1 MNYQKFMELVPKE
14 TKDFVF
20 TVLKNYSKYE
30 DLYLKNI
37 LVCGCRK
44 NIYFYIEE
52 SKLAVLMIKIFNTT
66 PYSSHSKD
74 ILKNDVYFE
83 KTNYYSSLI
92 EEHKLANIKLSSYN
106 PNTNYEEL
114 FNNLN
119 SYFCFLNN
127 EIDYI
132 TLSPLKIY
140 KRVVMQCYKIDNIEY
155 CFIPQVS
162 AATILP
168 YDNNINNM
176 EMNYISEIRNDLY
189 EKASIDVIKV
199 VENASI
205 IFQKAKDNFSDYND
219 LSSIAILMSILLTS
233 SCKEIQ
239 NKLSTYEFNYEY
251 SIVKKE
257 KSSTYIENEK
267 VDYTLVKYYF
277 EKYLKYKNVNELFLA
292 LFNRNVTNS
301 VEVEKIFLNAGL
313 TKEKAKSILL
323 TPSKEEIITQFYDDT
338 VPKEKGDYQLICAMY
353 NSVNTLNKRLYPN
366 DNMYLTLIAF
376 DYQNDGKLSKY
387 FLENGITLDM
397 ILAKYNLELSDSQYI
412 DYQTYLNEVL
422 IGYKDAKDKLKFM
435 ASSKFVID
443 LFNTFAK
450 NKTNNLDSDINNYYK
465 LIEIKETEASYERIY
480 KGKDKIYIDFL
491 NTSYEIYDKLRN
503 SDVVNSIL
511 SQTDLKVLSILIT
524 LELITLYIPTID
536 TIKNTVLNEN
546 IINEALGDVYN
557 VNFNLYSEAENLINI
572 NISNGNESTTL
583 KQKINDINHPVEV
596 EKVFGSY
603 LDDDL
608 LNTLYKLFEKEK
620 DNSLILKKIFMGK
633 TIGEIKSNIDNEVI
647 RVATEKEYDEYQ
659 KLLCMPNDNACD
671 STKQLLNKLCM
682 INLTDIKVNI
692 LYEFVAM
699 NFDNNTL
706 DFYQEALGKY
716 GITKE
721 SLSKKFGFINSK
733 LTYNE
738 INLENLV
745 ALENYFTIQN
755 NGHKYKNS
763 IQNILINLIAEGYFD
778 ELITNKN
785 ALLYELKETK
795 KYIPSLSETIENL
808 QSIPIE
814 EVNIDSLS
822 EIMKFGD
829 ALNGEYELV
838 TSEERKALES
848 DSSALSIQTINDLL
862 SKKNKRKKGFW
873 ASLFEPYEEE
883 KNITDVPTL
892 KEAINKNIVILSK
905 ELLTFDLVRKYISV
919 YFAKNLEYVN
929 KSSEALA
936 LLNERL
942 SKLNPKDTFEYA
954 SFLEVNSMKTIM
966 TEKNK
971 RFNVT
976 SSLLNQ
982 ELYKINAAIVNHFI
996 TINALEMARDDLI
1009 PLIGSEVIIGTGF
1022 ISNNN
1027 AMQITNDVIGL
1038 FQAILAQNVE
1048 QTKIML
1054 ERLNNMPNIDVTKL
1068 NANVNGYIEMLEEKN
1083 RSLEM

>member
-20 TVLKNYSKYE
+20 TVLDRLNFYENASIFVKIKGLDGYYKKNFITGDEIK
-30 DLYLKNI
+30 I
-37 LVCGCRK
+37 LS
-44 NIYFYIEE
+44 I
-52 SKLAVLMIKIFNTT
+52 MIKILNTT
-66 PYSSHSKD
+66 VYSSYSKGFLTRD
-74 ILKNDVYFE
+74 IYYQNFNDIENELGNIEVFQFE
-83 KTNYYSSLI
+83 KGSSEATLYKKYI
-92 EEHKLANIKLSSYN
+92 D
-106 PNTNYEEL
+106 
-114 FNNLN
+114 
-119 SYFCFLNN
+119 YFSFLDK
-127 EIDYI
+127 EIDYL
-132 TLSPLKIY
+132 TLSPLRIFNRALTKIY
-140 KRVVMQCYKIDNIEY
+140 NETKNIELY
-155 CFIPQVS
+155 LISLQK
-162 AATILP
+162 ALEILP
-168 YDNNINNM
+168 NNTKII
-176 EMNYISEIRNDLY
+176 EIEKKYLSEIRNNLY

-219 LSSIAILMSILLTS
+219 LSSITILMSMLLTS

-239 NKLSTYEFNYEY
+239 SKLSTYEFD
-251 SIVKKE
+251 IVNKE
-257 KSSTYIENEK
+257 KYSTFIENEK
-267 VDYTLVKYYF
+267 VDYILVKYYF
-277 EKYLKYKNVNELFLA
+277 EKYLKFKNVNELFLA

-323 TPSKEEIITQFYDDT
+323 TPSKEEIITEFYADT
-338 VPKEKGDYQLICAMY
+338 VPKEKGDYQLICSMY
-353 NSVNTLNKRLYPN
+353 NSVNTHNKRLYPN

-376 DYQNDGKLSKY
+376 DYQNNGKLSKY

-397 ILAKYNLELSDSQYI
+397 ILAKYNLNLSDSQYI
-412 DYQTYLNEVL
+412 DYQTYLNKVL

-503 SDVVNSIL
+503 LDVVNSIL

-524 LELITLYIPTID
+524 LELITLNIPMID

-557 VNFNLYSEAENLINI
+557 VNFSLYSEVENLINI
-572 NISNGNESTTL
+572 NISNRNESTTL

-608 LNTLYKLFEKEK
+608 LYTLYKLFEVEK
-620 DNSLILKKIFMGK
+620 DNSLILKKLFMGK
-633 TIGEIKSNIDNEVI
+633 TIEEIKSNIDNEVI

-733 LTYNE
+733 LAYNE
-738 INLENLV
+738 INLANLV
-745 ALENYFTIQN
+745 ALEDYFTTQN

-763 IQNILINLIAEGYFD
+763 IQNILINLIADGYFD
-778 ELITNKN
+778 ELITNKK

-822 EIMKFGD
+822 KIMKFGD

-883 KNITDVPTL
+883 KTITDVPTL
-892 KEAINKNIVILSK
+892 KEAINKNITILSR

-966 TEKNK
+966 SEKNK

-976 SSLLNQ
+976 STLLNQ

>member
-20 TVLKNYSKYE
+20 TVLDRLNFYENASIFVKIKGLDGYYKKNFITGDEIK
-30 DLYLKNI
+30 I
-37 LVCGCRK
+37 LS
-44 NIYFYIEE
+44 I
-52 SKLAVLMIKIFNTT
+52 MIKILNTT
-66 PYSSHSKD
+66 VYNSYSKGFLTRD
-74 ILKNDVYFE
+74 IYYQNFNDIGNELGNIGISSFE
-83 KTNYYSSLI
+83 KGPS
-92 EEHKLANIKLSSYN
+92 EEILYKKYID
-106 PNTNYEEL
+106 
-114 FNNLN
+114 
-119 SYFCFLNN
+119 YFSFLDK
-127 EIDYI
+127 EIDYL
-132 TLSPLKIY
+132 TLSPLRIFNRALTKIY
-140 KRVVMQCYKIDNIEY
+140 NEPKNIELY
-155 CFIPQVS
+155 LISLQK
-162 AATILP
+162 ALEILP
-168 YDNNINNM
+168 NNTK
-176 EMNYISEIRNDLY
+176 MNEIEKKYLSEIRNDLY

-205 IFQKAKDNFSDYND
+205 IFQKAKDNFSDHND
-219 LSSIAILMSILLTS
+219 LSSITILMSILLTS

-239 NKLSTYEFNYEY
+239 NKLSTYEFD
-251 SIVKKE
+251 IVNKE
-257 KSSTYIENEK
+257 KYSTFIENEK

-292 LFNRNVTNS
+292 LFNRNITNS

-323 TPSKEEIITQFYDDT
+323 TPSKEEIITEFYADT
-338 VPKEKGDYQLICAMY
+338 VPKEKGDYQLICSMY
-353 NSVNTLNKRLYPN
+353 NSVNTHNKRLYPN

-376 DYQNDGKLSKY
+376 DYQNNGKLSKY

-397 ILAKYNLELSDSQYI
+397 ILAKYNLELNDSQDI
-412 DYQTYLNEVL
+412 DYQTYLNKIL

-465 LIEIKETEASYERIY
+465 LIEIKETEESYERIY
-480 KGKDKIYIDFL
+480 KGKDEIYIDFL

-503 SDVVNSIL
+503 LDVVNSIL

-557 VNFNLYSEAENLINI
+557 VNFSLYSEVKNLINI

-608 LNTLYKLFEKEK
+608 LNTLYKLFDKEK

-633 TIGEIKSNIDNEVI
+633 TIEEIKSNIDNEVI
-647 RVATEKEYDEYQ
+647 RVATKKKYDEYQ

-671 STKQLLNKLCM
+671 STKQLHNKLCL

-706 DFYQEALGKY
+706 DFYQEALEKY

-733 LTYNE
+733 LAYNE
-738 INLENLV
+738 INLANFV
-745 ALENYFTIQN
+745 ALKDYFTTQN

-763 IQNILINLIAEGYFD
+763 IQNILINLITDGYFD
-778 ELITNKN
+778 ELITNKK

-892 KEAINKNIVILSK
+892 KEAINKNITILSR

>member
-1 MNYQKFMELVPKE
+1 MNYQKFMELVPIE

-30 DLYLKNI
+30 NLYLKNI
-37 LVCGCRK
+37 LVDGCRR
-44 NIYFYIEE
+44 NIYFSIEE

-66 PYSSHSKD
+66 PYSSYSKD

-83 KTNYYSSLI
+83 KTNYYNGVI
-92 EEHKLANIKLSSYN
+92 EEYKLANIKLSSYN
-106 PNTNYEEL
+106 PNTNYDEL

-127 EIDYI
+127 EIDYL

-140 KRVVMQCYKIDNIEY
+140 KRVLMQCYKSITNVEY
-155 CFIPQVS
+155 CFMSQES
-162 AATILP
+162 ATKILP

-176 EMNYISEIRNDLY
+176 EMNYISEIRNNLY
-189 EKASIDVIKV
+189 EKTSIDVIKV

-205 IFQKAKDNFSDYND
+205 IFQKAKDNFNDYND
-219 LSSIAILMSILLTS
+219 LSSITILMSILLSS

-239 NKLSTYEFNYEY
+239 SKLSSYEFD
-251 SIVKKE
+251 IVNKE
-257 KSSTYIENEK
+257 KYSTFIENEK
-267 VDYTLVKYYF
+267 VDYEVVKYYF
-277 EKYLKYKNVNELFLA
+277 EKYLKFKNVNELFLA
-292 LFNRNVTNS
+292 LFDRKVTNS
-301 VEVEKIFLNAGL
+301 VEVEKIFLSAGL
-313 TKEKAKSILL
+313 SKEKAKSILL
-323 TPSKEEIITQFYDDT
+323 TPSKEKIISNFYSDIP
-338 VPKEKGDYQLICAMY
+338 PKEKGDYQLICSMY
-353 NSVNTLNKRLYPN
+353 NSVNTQNKRIYPN
-366 DNMYLTLIAF
+366 DNMYLTLIIF
-376 DYQNDGKLSKY
+376 DYQNNGKLSKY
-387 FLENGITLDM
+387 FLENGITLEM
-397 ILAKYNLELSDSQYI
+397 ILSKYSIILSDSQYI

-435 ASSKFVID
+435 ASSDFIVN
-443 LFNTFAK
+443 LFNEFAK

-465 LIEIKETEASYERIY
+465 LIEIKETEESYERIY

-503 SDVVNSIL
+503 LDVVNSIL
-511 SQTDLKVLSILIT
+511 SQTDLKVLSIMIAINRLIACF
-524 LELITLYIPTID
+524 LIKDGLD
-536 TIKNTVLNEN
+536 KNGLNKVLGE
-546 IINEALGDVYN
+546 VYN
-557 VNFNLYSEAENLINI
+557 VKFSLYDRVDSSFEINL
-572 NISNGNESTTL
+572 SNGKESTTL
-583 KQKINDINHPVEV
+583 IQKINVGDHPVEV
-596 EKVFGSY
+596 EREFGSY
-603 LDDDL
+603 LGDDL
-608 LNTLYKLFEKEK
+608 LNTLYKLFEVEK
-620 DNSLILKKIFMGK
+620 DNSLILKKLFMGK
-633 TIGEIKSNIDNEVI
+633 TIDEIKNSIDNEAN
-647 RVATEKEYDEYQ
+647 RFFNKKEYDEYQ
-659 KLLCMPNDNACD
+659 KLLCIPNDNACD

-706 DFYQEALGKY
+706 DFYQDALERY

-721 SLSKKFGFINSK
+721 SLKEKYGFINK
-733 LTYNE
+733 LAYNE
-738 INLENLV
+738 INLENFMT
-745 ALENYFTIQN
+745 LEDYFTTQN

-763 IQNILINLIAEGYFD
+763 IQNILIDLIGDGYFD
-778 ELITNKN
+778 ELITNKK

-808 QSIPIE
+808 QSTVVE

-862 SKKNKRKKGFW
+862 SRKNKPKKGFW

-883 KNITDVPTL
+883 KNITDVSTL
-892 KEAINKNIVILSK
+892 KEAINKNIMILSR

-942 SKLNPKDTFEYA
+942 NKLNPKDTFEYA

-1009 PLIGSEVIIGTGF
+1009 PLIGSEVIMGKGF

>member
-20 TVLKNYSKYE
+20 TVLDRLNFYENASIFVKIKGLDGYYKKNFITGDEIK
-30 DLYLKNI
+30 I
-37 LVCGCRK
+37 LS
-44 NIYFYIEE
+44 I
-52 SKLAVLMIKIFNTT
+52 MIKILNTT
-66 PYSSHSKD
+66 VYSSYSKGFLTRD
-74 ILKNDVYFE
+74 IYYQNFNDIENELGNIEVFQFE
-83 KTNYYSSLI
+83 KGSSEATLYKKYI
-92 EEHKLANIKLSSYN
+92 D
-106 PNTNYEEL
+106 
-114 FNNLN
+114 
-119 SYFCFLNN
+119 YFSFLDK
-127 EIDYI
+127 EIDYL
-132 TLSPLKIY
+132 TLSPLRIFNRALTKIY
-140 KRVVMQCYKIDNIEY
+140 NETKNIELY
-155 CFIPQVS
+155 LISLQK
-162 AATILP
+162 ALEILP
-168 YDNNINNM
+168 NNTKII
-176 EMNYISEIRNDLY
+176 EIEKKYLSEIRNNLY

-219 LSSIAILMSILLTS
+219 LSSITILMSMLLTS

-239 NKLSTYEFNYEY
+239 SKLSTYEFD
-251 SIVKKE
+251 IVNKE
-257 KSSTYIENEK
+257 KYSTFIENEK
-267 VDYTLVKYYF
+267 VDYILVKYYF
-277 EKYLKYKNVNELFLA
+277 EKYLKFKNVNELFLA

-323 TPSKEEIITQFYDDT
+323 TPSKKEIITEFYADT
-338 VPKEKGDYQLICAMY
+338 VPKEKGDYQLICSMY
-353 NSVNTLNKRLYPN
+353 NSVNTHNKRLYPN

-376 DYQNDGKLSKY
+376 DYQNNGKLSKY

-412 DYQTYLNEVL
+412 DYQTYLNKVL

-503 SDVVNSIL
+503 LDVVNSIL

-557 VNFNLYSEAENLINI
+557 VNFSLYSEVENLINI

-608 LNTLYKLFEKEK
+608 LNTLYKLFEVEK
-620 DNSLILKKIFMGK
+620 DNSLILKKLFMGK
-633 TIGEIKSNIDNEVI
+633 TIDEIKSNIDNEVI
-647 RVATEKEYDEYQ
+647 RVATKKKYDEYQ

-671 STKQLLNKLCM
+671 FTKQLLNKLCM
-682 INLTDIKVNI
+682 INLTDIKANI

-706 DFYQEALGKY
+706 DFYQEALERY

-721 SLSKKFGFINSK
+721 ILSEKFGFINSK
-733 LTYNE
+733 LAYNE
-738 INLENLV
+738 INLENFV
-745 ALENYFTIQN
+745 ALEDYFTTQN

-763 IQNILINLIAEGYFD
+763 IQNILINLIADGYFD
-778 ELITNKN
+778 ELITNKK

-883 KNITDVPTL
+883 KTISDVSTL
-892 KEAINKNIVILSK
+892 KEAINKNITILSR

>member
-1 MNYQKFMELVPKE
+1 MDYQKFMELVPKE

-30 DLYLKNI
+30 DLYLRNI

-44 NIYFYIEE
+44 NIYFSIEE

-83 KTNYYSSLI
+83 NTNYYNGVV
-92 EEHKLANIKLSSYN
+92 EEYKLANIKLSSYN

-140 KRVVMQCYKIDNIEY
+140 KRVVMQCYKMHNIEY
-155 CFIPQVS
+155 YFIPQVS

-219 LSSIAILMSILLTS
+219 LSSITILMSILLTS

-239 NKLSTYEFNYEY
+239 NKLSTYEFD
-251 SIVKKE
+251 IVNKE
-257 KSSTYIENEK
+257 KYSTFIENEK

-277 EKYLKYKNVNELFLA
+277 EKYLKFKNVNELFLA

-323 TPSKEEIITQFYDDT
+323 TPSKEEIISNFYSDIP
-338 VPKEKGDYQLICAMY
+338 PKEKGDYQLICSMY
-353 NSVNTLNKRLYPN
+353 NSVNTQNKRIYPD
-366 DNMYLTLIAF
+366 DNMYLTLIIF
-376 DYQNDGKLSKY
+376 DYQKGGKLSKY
-387 FLENGITLDM
+387 FIENGITLEM
-397 ILAKYNLELSDSQYI
+397 ILSKYSIVLSDSQYI

-422 IGYKDAKDKLKFM
+422 VSYKDAKDKLKFM
-435 ASSKFVID
+435 ASSDFIVN
-443 LFNTFAK
+443 LFNEFAK
-450 NKTNNLDSDINNYYK
+450 NKTNNLESDINNYYK
-465 LIEIKETEASYERIY
+465 LIEIKETEESYERIY
-480 KGKDKIYIDFL
+480 KGKDGKYKAFL

-503 SDVVNSIL
+503 SDVVNNIL
-511 SQTDLKVLSILIT
+511 SQTDLKVLSIMIALTYISIKSPIIDILENTGLDENSLNMT
-524 LELITLYIPTID
+524 LS
-536 TIKNTVLNEN
+536 
-546 IINEALGDVYN
+546 DVYN
-557 VNFNLYSEAENLINI
+557 IKFGLYDKIESPSQIDL
-572 NISNGNESTTL
+572 SNGKVSISL
-583 KQKINDINHPVEV
+583 KQKISAIDYPTEV
-596 EKVFGSY
+596 EREFGSY
-603 LDDDL
+603 LDSTIL
-608 LNTLYKLFEKEK
+608 KTLYKLFEVEK
-620 DNSLILKKIFMGK
+620 DNSLILKKLFMGK
-633 TIGEIKSNIDNEVI
+633 TIDEIKNSIDNEI
-647 RVATEKEYDEYQ
+647 TRFYNEKEYNEYQ
-659 KLLCMPNDNACD
+659 KMLCMPNDNASD

-682 INLTDIKVNI
+682 INITNIKVNI

-706 DFYQEALGKY
+706 DFYQESLERY

-745 ALENYFTIQN
+745 ALEDYFTIQN

-763 IQNILINLIAEGYFD
+763 IQNILINLIADGYFD
-778 ELITNKN
+778 ELITNKK

-808 QSIPIE
+808 QNIPIE

-873 ASLFEPYEEE
+873 TSLFEPYEEE
-883 KNITDVPTL
+883 KTITDVPTL
-892 KEAINKNIVILSK
+892 KEAINKNITILSR

-942 SKLNPKDTFEYA
+942 SRLNPKDTFEYA

>member
-1 MNYQKFMELVPKE
+1 
-14 TKDFVF
+14 
-20 TVLKNYSKYE
+20 
-30 DLYLKNI
+30 
-37 LVCGCRK
+37 
-44 NIYFYIEE
+44 
-52 SKLAVLMIKIFNTT
+52 
-66 PYSSHSKD
+66 
-74 ILKNDVYFE
+74 
-83 KTNYYSSLI
+83 
-92 EEHKLANIKLSSYN
+92 
-106 PNTNYEEL
+106 
-114 FNNLN
+114 
-119 SYFCFLNN
+119 
-127 EIDYI
+127 
-132 TLSPLKIY
+132 
-140 KRVVMQCYKIDNIEY
+140 
-155 CFIPQVS
+155 
-162 AATILP
+162 
-168 YDNNINNM
+168 
-176 EMNYISEIRNDLY
+176 
-189 EKASIDVIKV
+189 
-199 VENASI
+199 
-205 IFQKAKDNFSDYND
+205 
-219 LSSIAILMSILLTS
+219 
-233 SCKEIQ
+233 
-239 NKLSTYEFNYEY
+239 
-251 SIVKKE
+251 
-257 KSSTYIENEK
+257 
-267 VDYTLVKYYF
+267 
-277 EKYLKYKNVNELFLA
+277 
-292 LFNRNVTNS
+292 
-301 VEVEKIFLNAGL
+301 
-313 TKEKAKSILL
+313 
-323 TPSKEEIITQFYDDT
+323 
-338 VPKEKGDYQLICAMY
+338 
-353 NSVNTLNKRLYPN
+353 
-366 DNMYLTLIAF
+366 
-376 DYQNDGKLSKY
+376 
-387 FLENGITLDM
+387 
-397 ILAKYNLELSDSQYI
+397 
-412 DYQTYLNEVL
+412 
-422 IGYKDAKDKLKFM
+422 
-435 ASSKFVID
+435 
-443 LFNTFAK
+443 
-450 NKTNNLDSDINNYYK
+450 
-465 LIEIKETEASYERIY
+465 
-480 KGKDKIYIDFL
+480 
-491 NTSYEIYDKLRN
+491 
-503 SDVVNSIL
+503 
-511 SQTDLKVLSILIT
+511 
-524 LELITLYIPTID
+524 
-536 TIKNTVLNEN
+536 
-546 IINEALGDVYN
+546 
-557 VNFNLYSEAENLINI
+557 
-572 NISNGNESTTL
+572 
-583 KQKINDINHPVEV
+583 
-596 EKVFGSY
+596 
-603 LDDDL
+603 
-608 LNTLYKLFEKEK
+608 
-620 DNSLILKKIFMGK
+620 MGK
-633 TIGEIKSNIDNEVI
+633 TIEEIKSNIDNEVI
-647 RVATEKEYDEYQ
+647 RVATKKKYDEYQ

-699 NFDNNTL
+699 NFDNSSL
-706 DFYQEALGKY
+706 DFYQEALERY

-721 SLSKKFGFINSK
+721 SLSEKFGFINSK
-733 LTYNE
+733 LAYNE
-738 INLENLV
+738 INLTNFMF
-745 ALENYFTIQN
+745 LEDYFTIQN

-763 IQNILINLIAEGYFD
+763 IQNILINLIADGYFD
-778 ELITNKN
+778 ELITNKK

-795 KYIPSLSETIENL
+795 KYIPSLTETIENL

-838 TSEERKALES
+838 TSEERKVLES

-883 KNITDVPTL
+883 KTITDVSTL
-892 KEAINKNIVILSK
+892 KEAINKNITILSR

>member
-1 MNYQKFMELVPKE
+1 MGVIMDYQKFMELVPKE

-30 DLYLKNI
+30 DLYLRNI

-44 NIYFYIEE
+44 NIYFSIEE

-83 KTNYYSSLI
+83 KTNYNNGVI

-140 KRVVMQCYKIDNIEY
+140 KRVVMQCYKMNNIEY

-162 AATILP
+162 VAKILP

-219 LSSIAILMSILLTS
+219 LSSITILMSMLLTS

-239 NKLSTYEFNYEY
+239 SKLSTYEFD
-251 SIVKKE
+251 IVNKE
-257 KSSTYIENEK
+257 KYSTFIENEK
-267 VDYTLVKYYF
+267 VDYEVVKYYF
-277 EKYLKYKNVNELFLA
+277 EKYLKFKNVNELFLA

-323 TPSKEEIITQFYDDT
+323 TPSKEEIITEFYADT
-338 VPKEKGDYQLICAMY
+338 VPKEKGDYQLISSMY
-353 NSVNTLNKRLYPN
+353 NSVNTHNKRLYPN

-376 DYQNDGKLSKY
+376 DYQNNGKLSKY

-443 LFNTFAK
+443 LFNTFAI

-557 VNFNLYSEAENLINI
+557 VNFSLYSEVENLINI

-583 KQKINDINHPVEV
+583 KQKINDINHPVKV

-608 LNTLYKLFEKEK
+608 LYTLYKLFEKEK

-633 TIGEIKSNIDNEVI
+633 TIKEIKSNIDNEVI
-647 RVATEKEYDEYQ
+647 RIATEKEYDEYQ

-682 INLTDIKVNI
+682 INLTDIKANI

-763 IQNILINLIAEGYFD
+763 IQNILINLIADDYFD

-883 KNITDVPTL
+883 KTITDIPTL

>member
-1 MNYQKFMELVPKE
+1 MDYQKFMELVPKE

-30 DLYLKNI
+30 NLYLRNI

-44 NIYFYIEE
+44 NIYFSIEE

-83 KTNYYSSLI
+83 ETNYYNGVI
-92 EEHKLANIKLSSYN
+92 EEYKLANIKLSSYN
-106 PNTNYEEL
+106 PNTDYDEL

-119 SYFCFLNN
+119 SYFCFLTN

-140 KRVVMQCYKIDNIEY
+140 KRVVMQCYKMNNIEY

-162 AATILP
+162 VAKILP

-176 EMNYISEIRNDLY
+176 EMNYISEVRNDLY

-219 LSSIAILMSILLTS
+219 LSSITILMSILLSS

-239 NKLSTYEFNYEY
+239 SKLSSYEFD
-251 SIVKKE
+251 IVNKE
-257 KSSTYIENEK
+257 KYSTFIENEK
-267 VDYTLVKYYF
+267 VDYEVVKYYF
-277 EKYLKYKNVNELFLA
+277 EKYLKFKNVNELFLA
-292 LFNRNVTNS
+292 LFDRKVTNS
-301 VEVEKIFLNAGL
+301 VEVEKIFLSAGL

-323 TPSKEEIITQFYDDT
+323 TPSKEEIISNFYSDIP
-338 VPKEKGDYQLICAMY
+338 PKEKGDYQLICSMY
-353 NSVNTLNKRLYPN
+353 NSVNIQNKRIYPD
-366 DNMYLTLIAF
+366 DNMYLTLIIF
-376 DYQNDGKLSKY
+376 DYQKGGKLSKY

-397 ILAKYNLELSDSQYI
+397 ILSKYSIVLSDSQYI
-412 DYQTYLNEVL
+412 DCQTYLNEVL

-435 ASSKFVID
+435 TSSDFIIN
-443 LFNTFAK
+443 LFNAFVK

-465 LIEIKETEASYERIY
+465 LIEIKETEASYKRIY

-503 SDVVNSIL
+503 LDVVNNIL
-511 SQTDLKVLSILIT
+511 SQTDLKVLSIMIEINRLIVSF
-524 LELITLYIPTID
+524 LIKDGLD
-536 TIKNTVLNEN
+536 KNGLNKVLGE
-546 IINEALGDVYN
+546 VYN
-557 VNFNLYSEAENLINI
+557 VKFSIYDRVDSSFEINL
-572 NISNGNESTTL
+572 SNGKESTTL
-583 KQKINDINHPVEV
+583 IQKINVGDHPVEV
-596 EKVFGSY
+596 EREFGSY
-603 LDDDL
+603 LGDDL
-608 LNTLYKLFEKEK
+608 LNTLYKLFEVEK

-633 TIGEIKSNIDNEVI
+633 TIDEIKNSIDNEAN
-647 RVATEKEYDEYQ
+647 RFFNKKEYDEYQ

-699 NFDNNTL
+699 NFDNSSL
-706 DFYQEALGKY
+706 DFYQDALERY

-721 SLSKKFGFINSK
+721 SLLEKFGFINSEFA
-733 LTYNE
+733 YNE
-738 INLENLV
+738 INLENFMSLV
-745 ALENYFTIQN
+745 NYFIVEN
-755 NGHKYKNS
+755 NNHKYKNS
-763 IQNILINLIAEGYFD
+763 IQNILISLIESGYFD
-778 ELITNKN
+778 ELITNKK

-808 QSIPIE
+808 QNSVVE

-862 SKKNKRKKGFW
+862 LRKNKPKKGFW

-883 KNITDVPTL
+883 KTITDVPTL
-892 KEAINKNIVILSK
+892 KEAINKNIMILSR

-936 LLNERL
+936 LLNDRL
-942 SKLNPKDTFEYA
+942 SKLDPKDTFEYA

-996 TINALEMARDDLI
+996 TINALEMTRDDLL
-1009 PLIGSEVIIGTGF
+1009 PLIGSEVIMGKGF

-1027 AMQITNDVIGL
+1027 AMEITNDVIGL
-1038 FQAILAQNVE
+1038 FQALLTQNVE

>member
-20 TVLKNYSKYE
+20 TVLKKYSSYDVFYSKNV
-30 DLYLKNI
+30 LFPN
-37 LVCGCRK
+37 GCRGK
-44 NIYFYIEE
+44 VTYDVEE
-52 SKLAVLMIKIFNTT
+52 SKLAIIMIKIFNTT

-83 KTNYYSSLI
+83 KTNYYNGVI

-106 PNTNYEEL
+106 PNTNYEV

-127 EIDYI
+127 EIDYL

-140 KRVVMQCYKIDNIEY
+140 KRVLMQCYKSITNVEY
-155 CFIPQVS
+155 CFIPQES
-162 AATILP
+162 ATKILP
-168 YDNNINNM
+168 VDNNIYNM
-176 EMNYISEIRNDLY
+176 EMNYISEIRNNLY
-189 EKASIDVIKV
+189 EKASIEVIKV

-205 IFQKAKDNFSDYND
+205 IFQKAKDNISDYNY
-219 LSSIAILMSILLTS
+219 LSSITILMSILLTS

-239 NKLSTYEFNYEY
+239 SKLSSYEFD
-251 SIVKKE
+251 IVNKE
-257 KSSTYIENEK
+257 KYNTFIENEK
-267 VDYTLVKYYF
+267 VDCTLVKYYF
-277 EKYLKYKNVNELFLA
+277 EKYLKYKNINELFLA
-292 LFNRNVTNS
+292 LFDRKVTNS
-301 VEVEKIFLNAGL
+301 VEVEKIFLSAGL

-323 TPSKEEIITQFYDDT
+323 TPSKEEIITEFYADT
-338 VPKEKGDYQLICAMY
+338 VPKEKGDYQLISSMY

-397 ILAKYNLELSDSQYI
+397 ILAKYNLELNDSQDI

-443 LFNTFAK
+443 LFNTFAI

-503 SDVVNSIL
+503 SDVINSIL

-536 TIKNTVLNEN
+536 TIKNTVLNKN

-557 VNFNLYSEAENLINI
+557 VNFSLYSEVKNLINI

-633 TIGEIKSNIDNEVI
+633 TIEEIKSNIDNEVI
-647 RVATEKEYDEYQ
+647 SVATKKKYDEYQ

-706 DFYQEALGKY
+706 DFYKEALGKY
-716 GITKE
+716 GIAKE

-745 ALENYFTIQN
+745 ALEDYFTIQN

-763 IQNILINLIAEGYFD
+763 IQNILINLIADGYFD
-778 ELITNKN
+778 ELITNKK

-829 ALNGEYELV
+829 ALSGEYELV

-883 KNITDVPTL
+883 KTITDVPTL
-892 KEAINKNIVILSK
+892 KEAINKNITILSR

-1009 PLIGSEVIIGTGF
+1009 PLIGSDVIIGTGF

>member
-1 MNYQKFMELVPKE
+1 MDYQKFMELVPKE

-20 TVLKNYSKYE
+20 TVLDRLNFYENASIFVKIKGLDGYYKKNFITGDEIK
-30 DLYLKNI
+30 I
-37 LVCGCRK
+37 LS
-44 NIYFYIEE
+44 I
-52 SKLAVLMIKIFNTT
+52 MIKILNTT
-66 PYSSHSKD
+66 VYNSYSKGFLTRD
-74 ILKNDVYFE
+74 IYYQNFNDIGNELGNIGISSFE
-83 KTNYYSSLI
+83 KGPS
-92 EEHKLANIKLSSYN
+92 EEILYKKYID
-106 PNTNYEEL
+106 
-114 FNNLN
+114 
-119 SYFCFLNN
+119 YFSFLDK
-127 EIDYI
+127 EIDYL
-132 TLSPLKIY
+132 TLSPLRIFNRALTKIY
-140 KRVVMQCYKIDNIEY
+140 NEPKNIELY
-155 CFIPQVS
+155 LISLQK
-162 AATILP
+162 ALEILP
-168 YDNNINNM
+168 NNTK
-176 EMNYISEIRNDLY
+176 MNEIEKKYLSEIRNDLY

-219 LSSIAILMSILLTS
+219 LSSITILMSILLTS

-239 NKLSTYEFNYEY
+239 SKLSTYEFD
-251 SIVKKE
+251 IVNKE
-257 KSSTYIENEK
+257 KYSTFIENEK
-267 VDYTLVKYYF
+267 VDYILVKYYF
-277 EKYLKYKNVNELFLA
+277 EKYLKYKNINELFLA

-323 TPSKEEIITQFYDDT
+323 TPSKEEIITEFYADT
-338 VPKEKGDYQLICAMY
+338 VPKEKGDYQLISSMY

-376 DYQNDGKLSKY
+376 DYQNNGKLSKY

-443 LFNTFAK
+443 LFNTFAI

-491 NTSYEIYDKLRN
+491 NTSYEIYDKLSN
-503 SDVVNSIL
+503 LDVVNSIL

-524 LELITLYIPTID
+524 LELITLYIPMID

-557 VNFNLYSEAENLINI
+557 VNFSLYSEVKNLINI

-633 TIGEIKSNIDNEVI
+633 TIEEIKSNIDNEVI
-647 RVATEKEYDEYQ
+647 RVATKKEYDEYQ

-706 DFYQEALGKY
+706 DFYKEALGKY

-745 ALENYFTIQN
+745 ALEDYFTIQN

-763 IQNILINLIAEGYFD
+763 IQNILINLIVDGYFD
-778 ELITNKN
+778 ELITNKKT
-785 ALLYELKETK
+785 LLYELKETK

-883 KNITDVPTL
+883 KTITDIPTL

-936 LLNERL
+936 LLSERL

>member
-1 MNYQKFMELVPKE
+1 MDYQKFMELVPKE

-30 DLYLKNI
+30 DLYLRNI

-44 NIYFYIEE
+44 NIYFSIEE

-83 KTNYYSSLI
+83 KTNYNNGVI

-140 KRVVMQCYKIDNIEY
+140 KRVVMQCYKMNNIEY

-162 AATILP
+162 VAKILP
-168 YDNNINNM
+168 VDNNIYNM
-176 EMNYISEIRNDLY
+176 EMNYISEIRNNLY

-205 IFQKAKDNFSDYND
+205 IFQKAKDNISDYNY
-219 LSSIAILMSILLTS
+219 LSSITILMSILLTS

-239 NKLSTYEFNYEY
+239 SKLSSYEFD
-251 SIVKKE
+251 IVNKE
-257 KSSTYIENEK
+257 KYNTFIENEK
-267 VDYTLVKYYF
+267 VDCTLVKYYF
-277 EKYLKYKNVNELFLA
+277 EKYLKFKNVNELFLA

-323 TPSKEEIITQFYDDT
+323 TPSKEEIITEFYADT
-338 VPKEKGDYQLICAMY
+338 VPKEKSDYQLISSMY

-376 DYQNDGKLSKY
+376 DYQNNGKLSKY

-443 LFNTFAK
+443 LFNTFAI

-503 SDVVNSIL
+503 SDVINSIL
-511 SQTDLKVLSILIT
+511 SQTDLKVLSILIS

-536 TIKNTVLNEN
+536 TIKNTVLNKN

-557 VNFNLYSEAENLINI
+557 VNFSLHSEVENLINI

-608 LNTLYKLFEKEK
+608 LYTLYKLFEKEK

-633 TIGEIKSNIDNEVI
+633 TIKEIKSNIDNEVI
-647 RVATEKEYDEYQ
+647 RVATKKEYDEYQ

-745 ALENYFTIQN
+745 ALEDYFTIQN

-763 IQNILINLIAEGYFD
+763 IQNILINLIADGYFD
-778 ELITNKN
+778 ELITNKK

-829 ALNGEYELV
+829 ALNVEYELV

-883 KNITDVPTL
+883 KTITDIPSL
-892 KEAINKNIVILSK
+892 KEAINKNITILSR

-982 ELYKINAAIVNHFI
+982 ELYKINAVIVNHFI

-1038 FQAILAQNVE
+1038 FQAILSQNVE

>member
-1 MNYQKFMELVPKE
+1 MNYQKFMELVPIE

-30 DLYLKNI
+30 NLYLKNI
-37 LVCGCRK
+37 LVDGCRR
-44 NIYFYIEE
+44 NIYFSIEE

-66 PYSSHSKD
+66 PYSSYSKD

-83 KTNYYSSLI
+83 KTNYYNNVV
-92 EEHKLANIKLSSYN
+92 EEYKLGNIKLSSYN
-106 PNTNYEEL
+106 PNINYEL

-127 EIDYI
+127 EIDYL

-140 KRVVMQCYKIDNIEY
+140 KRVLMQCYKSITNVEY
-155 CFIPQVS
+155 CFMSQES
-162 AATILP
+162 ATKILP

-176 EMNYISEIRNDLY
+176 EMNYISEIRNNLY
-189 EKASIDVIKV
+189 EKASIDVIKI

-205 IFQKAKDNFSDYND
+205 IFQKAKDNFNDYND
-219 LSSIAILMSILLTS
+219 LSSITILMSILLSS

-239 NKLSTYEFNYEY
+239 SKLSSYEFD
-251 SIVKKE
+251 IVNKE
-257 KSSTYIENEK
+257 KYSTFIENEK
-267 VDYTLVKYYF
+267 VDYEVVKYYF
-277 EKYLKYKNVNELFLA
+277 EKYLKFKNVNELFLA
-292 LFNRNVTNS
+292 LFDRKVTNS
-301 VEVEKIFLNAGL
+301 VEVEKIFLSAGL
-313 TKEKAKSILL
+313 SKEKAKSILL
-323 TPSKEEIITQFYDDT
+323 TPSKEKIISNFYSDIP
-338 VPKEKGDYQLICAMY
+338 PKEKCDYQLICSMY
-353 NSVNTLNKRLYPN
+353 NSINTQNKRIYSN
-366 DNMYLTLIAF
+366 DNMYLTLIIF
-376 DYQNDGKLSKY
+376 DYQNNGKLSKY
-387 FLENGITLDM
+387 FLENGITLEM
-397 ILAKYNLELSDSQYI
+397 ILSKYSIILSDSQYI

-435 ASSKFVID
+435 TSSDFIIN
-443 LFNTFAK
+443 LFNAFVK

-465 LIEIKETEASYERIY
+465 LIEIKKTEASYKRIY

-503 SDVVNSIL
+503 LDVVNSIL
-511 SQTDLKVLSILIT
+511 SQTDLKVLSIIIAINRLIACF
-524 LELITLYIPTID
+524 LIKDGLD
-536 TIKNTVLNEN
+536 KNGLNKVLGE
-546 IINEALGDVYN
+546 VYN
-557 VNFNLYSEAENLINI
+557 VKFSLYDRVDSSFEINL
-572 NISNGNESTTL
+572 SNGKESTTL
-583 KQKINDINHPVEV
+583 IQKINVGDHPVEV
-596 EKVFGSY
+596 EREFGSY
-603 LDDDL
+603 LGDDL
-608 LNTLYKLFEKEK
+608 LNTLYKLFEVEK
-620 DNSLILKKIFMGK
+620 DNSLILKKLFMGK
-633 TIGEIKSNIDNEVI
+633 TIDEIKNSIDNEAN
-647 RVATEKEYDEYQ
+647 RFFNKKEYDEYQ
-659 KLLCMPNDNACD
+659 KLLCIPNDNACD

-706 DFYQEALGKY
+706 DFYQDALERY

-721 SLSKKFGFINSK
+721 SLKEKFEFINSEFA
-733 LTYNE
+733 YNE
-738 INLENLV
+738 INLENFMSLV
-745 ALENYFTIQN
+745 NYFIVEN
-755 NGHKYKNS
+755 NNHKYKNS
-763 IQNILINLIAEGYFD
+763 IQNILISLIESGYFD
-778 ELITNKN
+778 ELITNKK

-808 QSIPIE
+808 QSTVVE

-862 SKKNKRKKGFW
+862 SRKNKPKKGFW

-883 KNITDVPTL
+883 KNITDVSTL
-892 KEAINKNIVILSK
+892 KEAINKNIMILSR

-1054 ERLNNMPNIDVTKL
+1054 ERLNSMPNIDVTKL

>member
-20 TVLKNYSKYE
+20 TVLDRLNFYENASIFVKIKGLDGYYKKNFITGDEIK
-30 DLYLKNI
+30 I
-37 LVCGCRK
+37 LS
-44 NIYFYIEE
+44 I
-52 SKLAVLMIKIFNTT
+52 MIKILNTT
-66 PYSSHSKD
+66 VYNSYSKGFLTRD
-74 ILKNDVYFE
+74 IYYQNFNDIGNELGNIGISSFE
-83 KTNYYSSLI
+83 KGPS
-92 EEHKLANIKLSSYN
+92 EEILYKKYID
-106 PNTNYEEL
+106 
-114 FNNLN
+114 
-119 SYFCFLNN
+119 YFSFLDK
-127 EIDYI
+127 EIDYL
-132 TLSPLKIY
+132 TLSPLRIFNRALTKIY
-140 KRVVMQCYKIDNIEY
+140 NETKNIELY
-155 CFIPQVS
+155 LISLQK
-162 AATILP
+162 ALEILP
-168 YDNNINNM
+168 NNTK
-176 EMNYISEIRNDLY
+176 MNEIEKKYLSEIRNNLY

-219 LSSIAILMSILLTS
+219 LSSITILMSILLTS

-239 NKLSTYEFNYEY
+239 NKLSTYEFDIIN
-251 SIVKKE
+251 KE
-257 KSSTYIENEK
+257 KYSTFIENEK

-323 TPSKEEIITQFYDDT
+323 TPSKEEIITEFYADT

-435 ASSKFVID
+435 VSSKFVID

-491 NTSYEIYDKLRN
+491 NTSYEIYDKLKN

-557 VNFNLYSEAENLINI
+557 VNFSLYSEVKNLINI

-608 LNTLYKLFEKEK
+608 LNTLYKIFEKEK
-620 DNSLILKKIFMGK
+620 DNSLILKKLFMGK
-633 TIGEIKSNIDNEVI
+633 TIEEIKSNIDNEVI
-647 RVATEKEYDEYQ
+647 RVATKKEYDEYQ
-659 KLLCMPNDNACD
+659 KLLCMPNDNTCD

-706 DFYQEALGKY
+706 DFYQEALERY

-721 SLSKKFGFINSK
+721 SLSEKFGFTNSK
-733 LTYNE
+733 LVYNE

-745 ALENYFTIQN
+745 ALEDYFTTQN

-763 IQNILINLIAEGYFD
+763 IQNILINLIADGYFD

-892 KEAINKNIVILSK
+892 KEAINKNITILSR

-1054 ERLNNMPNIDVTKL
+1054 ERLNNMPNIDVAKL

>member
-1 MNYQKFMELVPKE
+1 MNYQKFMELFPKE

-20 TVLKNYSKYE
+20 TVLDRLNFYENASIFVKIKGLDGYYKKNFITGDEIK
-30 DLYLKNI
+30 I
-37 LVCGCRK
+37 LS
-44 NIYFYIEE
+44 I
-52 SKLAVLMIKIFNTT
+52 MIKILNTT
-66 PYSSHSKD
+66 VYSSYSKGFLTRD
-74 ILKNDVYFE
+74 IYYQNFNDIENELGNIEVFQFE
-83 KTNYYSSLI
+83 KGSSEATLYKKYI
-92 EEHKLANIKLSSYN
+92 D
-106 PNTNYEEL
+106 
-114 FNNLN
+114 
-119 SYFCFLNN
+119 YFSFLDK
-127 EIDYI
+127 EIDYL
-132 TLSPLKIY
+132 TLSPLRIFNRALTKIY
-140 KRVVMQCYKIDNIEY
+140 NETKNIELY
-155 CFIPQVS
+155 LISLQK
-162 AATILP
+162 ALEILP
-168 YDNNINNM
+168 NNTKII
-176 EMNYISEIRNDLY
+176 EIEKKYLSEIRNNLY

-219 LSSIAILMSILLTS
+219 LSSITILMSMLLTS

-239 NKLSTYEFNYEY
+239 SKLSTYEFD
-251 SIVKKE
+251 IVNKE
-257 KSSTYIENEK
+257 KYSTFIENEK
-267 VDYTLVKYYF
+267 VDYILVKYYF
-277 EKYLKYKNVNELFLA
+277 EKYLKFKNVNELFLA

-323 TPSKEEIITQFYDDT
+323 TPSKKEIITEFYADT
-338 VPKEKGDYQLICAMY
+338 VPKEKGDYQLICSMY
-353 NSVNTLNKRLYPN
+353 NSVNTHNKRLYPN

-376 DYQNDGKLSKY
+376 DYQNNGKLSKY

-412 DYQTYLNEVL
+412 DYQTYLNKVL

-503 SDVVNSIL
+503 LDVVNSIL

-557 VNFNLYSEAENLINI
+557 VNFSLYSEVENLINI

-608 LNTLYKLFEKEK
+608 LNTLYKLFEVEK
-620 DNSLILKKIFMGK
+620 DNSLILKKLFMGK
-633 TIGEIKSNIDNEVI
+633 TIDEIKSNIDNEVI
-647 RVATEKEYDEYQ
+647 RVATKKKYDEYQ

-682 INLTDIKVNI
+682 INLTDIKANI

-706 DFYQEALGKY
+706 DFYQEALERY

-721 SLSKKFGFINSK
+721 ILSEKFGFINSK
-733 LTYNE
+733 LAYNE
-738 INLENLV
+738 INLENFV
-745 ALENYFTIQN
+745 ALEDYFTTQN

-763 IQNILINLIAEGYFD
+763 IQNILINLIADGYFD
-778 ELITNKN
+778 ELITNKK

-883 KNITDVPTL
+883 KTISDVSTL
-892 KEAINKNIVILSK
+892 KEAINKNITILSR

>member
-20 TVLKNYSKYE
+20 TVLDRLNFYENASIFVKIKGLDGYYKKNFITGDEIK
-30 DLYLKNI
+30 I
-37 LVCGCRK
+37 LS
-44 NIYFYIEE
+44 I
-52 SKLAVLMIKIFNTT
+52 MIKILNTT
-66 PYSSHSKD
+66 VYNSYSKGFLTRNIYYQNFND
-74 ILKNDVYFE
+74 IGNELGNIGISSFE
-83 KTNYYSSLI
+83 KGPS
-92 EEHKLANIKLSSYN
+92 EEILYKKYID
-106 PNTNYEEL
+106 
-114 FNNLN
+114 
-119 SYFCFLNN
+119 YFSFLDK
-127 EIDYI
+127 EIDYL
-132 TLSPLKIY
+132 TLSPLRIFNRALTKIY
-140 KRVVMQCYKIDNIEY
+140 NEPKNIELY
-155 CFIPQVS
+155 LISLQK
-162 AATILP
+162 ALEILP
-168 YDNNINNM
+168 NNTK
-176 EMNYISEIRNDLY
+176 MNEIEKKYLSEIRNDLY

-219 LSSIAILMSILLTS
+219 LSSITILMSILLTS

-239 NKLSTYEFNYEY
+239 NKLSTYEFD
-251 SIVKKE
+251 IVNKE
-257 KSSTYIENEK
+257 KYSTFIENEK
-267 VDYTLVKYYF
+267 VDYILVKYYF
-277 EKYLKYKNVNELFLA
+277 EKYLKFKNVNELFLT

-323 TPSKEEIITQFYDDT
+323 TPSKEEIITEFYADT

-353 NSVNTLNKRLYPN
+353 NSVNTHNKRLYPN

-397 ILAKYNLELSDSQYI
+397 ILAKYNLELNDSQDM

-557 VNFNLYSEAENLINI
+557 VNFSLYSEVENLINI

-633 TIGEIKSNIDNEVI
+633 TIKEIKSNIDNEVI
-647 RVATEKEYDEYQ
+647 MVATKKKYDEYQ

-682 INLTDIKVNI
+682 INLTDIKANI

-721 SLSKKFGFINSK
+721 SLSKKFEFINSK

-745 ALENYFTIQN
+745 ALEDYFTIQN

-763 IQNILINLIAEGYFD
+763 IQNILINLIADGYFD
-778 ELITNKN
+778 ELITNKK

-795 KYIPSLSETIENL
+795 KYIPSLTETIENL

-883 KNITDVPTL
+883 KTITDIPTL

>member
-20 TVLKNYSKYE
+20 TVLDRLNFYENASIFVKIKGLDGYYKKNFITGDEIK
-30 DLYLKNI
+30 I
-37 LVCGCRK
+37 LS
-44 NIYFYIEE
+44 I
-52 SKLAVLMIKIFNTT
+52 MIKILNTT
-66 PYSSHSKD
+66 VYSSYSKGFLTRD
-74 ILKNDVYFE
+74 IYYQNFNDIENELGNIEVFQFE
-83 KTNYYSSLI
+83 KGSSEATLYKKYI
-92 EEHKLANIKLSSYN
+92 D
-106 PNTNYEEL
+106 
-114 FNNLN
+114 
-119 SYFCFLNN
+119 YFSFLDK
-127 EIDYI
+127 EIDYL
-132 TLSPLKIY
+132 TLSPLRIFNRALTKIY
-140 KRVVMQCYKIDNIEY
+140 NETKNIELY
-155 CFIPQVS
+155 LISLQK
-162 AATILP
+162 ALEILP
-168 YDNNINNM
+168 NNTKII
-176 EMNYISEIRNDLY
+176 EIEKKYLSEIRNNLY

-219 LSSIAILMSILLTS
+219 LSSITILMSMLLTS

-239 NKLSTYEFNYEY
+239 SKLSTYEFD
-251 SIVKKE
+251 IVNKE
-257 KSSTYIENEK
+257 KYSTFIENEK
-267 VDYTLVKYYF
+267 VDYILVKYYF
-277 EKYLKYKNVNELFLA
+277 EKYLKFKNVNELFLA

-323 TPSKEEIITQFYDDT
+323 TPSKKEIITEFYADT
-338 VPKEKGDYQLICAMY
+338 VPKEKGDYQLICSMY
-353 NSVNTLNKRLYPN
+353 NSVNTHNKRLYPN

-376 DYQNDGKLSKY
+376 DYQNNGKLSKY

-412 DYQTYLNEVL
+412 DYQTYLNKVL

-503 SDVVNSIL
+503 LDVVNSIL

-546 IINEALGDVYN
+546 IINEALDDVYN
-557 VNFNLYSEAENLINI
+557 VNFSLYSEVENLINI

-608 LNTLYKLFEKEK
+608 LNTLYKLFEVEK
-620 DNSLILKKIFMGK
+620 DNSLILKKLFMGK
-633 TIGEIKSNIDNEVI
+633 TIDEIKSNIDNEVI
-647 RVATEKEYDEYQ
+647 RVATKKKYDEYQ

-682 INLTDIKVNI
+682 INLTDIKANI

-706 DFYQEALGKY
+706 DFYQEALERY

-721 SLSKKFGFINSK
+721 ILSEKFGFINSK
-733 LTYNE
+733 LAYNE
-738 INLENLV
+738 INLENFV
-745 ALENYFTIQN
+745 ALEDYFTTQN

-763 IQNILINLIAEGYFD
+763 IQNILINLIADGYFD
-778 ELITNKN
+778 ELITNKK

-883 KNITDVPTL
+883 KTISDVSTL
-892 KEAINKNIVILSK
+892 KEAINKNITILSR

>member
-20 TVLKNYSKYE
+20 TVLDRLNFYENASIFVKIKGLDGYYKKNFITGDEIK
-30 DLYLKNI
+30 I
-37 LVCGCRK
+37 LS
-44 NIYFYIEE
+44 I
-52 SKLAVLMIKIFNTT
+52 MIKILNTT
-66 PYSSHSKD
+66 VYSSYSKGFLTRD
-74 ILKNDVYFE
+74 IYYQNFNDIENELGNIEVFQFE
-83 KTNYYSSLI
+83 KGSSEATLYKKYI
-92 EEHKLANIKLSSYN
+92 D
-106 PNTNYEEL
+106 
-114 FNNLN
+114 
-119 SYFCFLNN
+119 YFSFLDK
-127 EIDYI
+127 EIDYL
-132 TLSPLKIY
+132 TLSPLRIFNRALTKIY
-140 KRVVMQCYKIDNIEY
+140 NETKNIELY
-155 CFIPQVS
+155 LISLQK
-162 AATILP
+162 ALEILP
-168 YDNNINNM
+168 NNTKII
-176 EMNYISEIRNDLY
+176 EIEKKYLSEIRNNLY

-219 LSSIAILMSILLTS
+219 LSSITILMSILLTS

-239 NKLSTYEFNYEY
+239 NKLSTYEFI
-251 SIVKKE
+251 IVNKE
-257 KSSTYIENEK
+257 KYSTFIENEK
-267 VDYTLVKYYF
+267 VDYEVVKYYF

-323 TPSKEEIITQFYDDT
+323 TPSKEEIITEFYADT
-338 VPKEKGDYQLICAMY
+338 VPKEKGDYQLICSMY
-353 NSVNTLNKRLYPN
+353 NSVNTHNKRLYPN

-376 DYQNDGKLSKY
+376 DYQNNGKLSKY

-412 DYQTYLNEVL
+412 DYQTYLNKVL

-503 SDVVNSIL
+503 LDVVNSIL

-557 VNFNLYSEAENLINI
+557 VNFSLYSEVENLINI

-608 LNTLYKLFEKEK
+608 LNTLYKLFEVEK
-620 DNSLILKKIFMGK
+620 DNSLILKKLFMGK
-633 TIGEIKSNIDNEVI
+633 TIDEIKSNIDNEVI
-647 RVATEKEYDEYQ
+647 RVATKKKYDEYQ

-682 INLTDIKVNI
+682 INLTDIKANI

-706 DFYQEALGKY
+706 DFYQEALERY

-721 SLSKKFGFINSK
+721 ILSEKFGFINSK
-733 LTYNE
+733 LAYNE
-738 INLENLV
+738 INLENFV
-745 ALENYFTIQN
+745 ALEDYFTTQN

-763 IQNILINLIAEGYFD
+763 IQNILINLIADGYFD
-778 ELITNKN
+778 ELITNKK

-883 KNITDVPTL
+883 KTISDVSTL
-892 KEAINKNIVILSK
+892 KEAINKNITILSR

>member
-30 DLYLKNI
+30 DLHLKNI
-37 LVCGCRK
+37 LVDCCIT
-44 NIYFYIEE
+44 NIYFSIEE

-66 PYSSHSKD
+66 PYSSYSKD

-83 KTNYYSSLI
+83 KTNYNNGFIKEY
-92 EEHKLANIKLSSYN
+92 KLTNIKLSSYN
-106 PNTNYEEL
+106 PDTNYEEL

-140 KRVVMQCYKIDNIEY
+140 KRVLLQCYKMHNIEY

-162 AATILP
+162 VAKILP

-219 LSSIAILMSILLTS
+219 LSSITILMSILLTS
-233 SCKEIQ
+233 SCKELQ
-239 NKLSTYEFNYEY
+239 NKLSTYEFD
-251 SIVKKE
+251 IVNKE
-257 KSSTYIENEK
+257 KYSTFIENEK
-267 VDYTLVKYYF
+267 VDYEVVKYYF
-277 EKYLKYKNVNELFLA
+277 EKYLKFKNVNELFLA

-338 VPKEKGDYQLICAMY
+338 VPKEKGDYQLICSMY
-353 NSVNTLNKRLYPN
+353 NSVNTHNKRLYPN

-397 ILAKYNLELSDSQYI
+397 ILAKYNLELSDSQDI

-435 ASSKFVID
+435 ASSEFIID

-511 SQTDLKVLSILIT
+511 SQTDLKVLSIMIALTYVSIKSPVINILENTGLDENSLNVT
-524 LELITLYIPTID
+524 LSDTYNIKFGLYGKIESPSQI
-536 TIKNTVLNEN
+536 
-546 IINEALGDVYN
+546 
-557 VNFNLYSEAENLINI
+557 NLY
-572 NISNGNESTTL
+572 NEKVGTTL
-583 KQKINDINHPVEV
+583 KQKISVIDYPTEV
-596 EKVFGSY
+596 EKEFGSY
-603 LDDDL
+603 LVGTIL
-608 LNTLYKLFEKEK
+608 KTLYKLFEVEK
-620 DNSLILKKIFMGK
+620 DNSLILKKLFMGK
-633 TIGEIKSNIDNEVI
+633 TIEEIKSNIDNEVI
-647 RVATEKEYDEYQ
+647 RVSTEKEYDDYQ

-706 DFYQEALGKY
+706 DFYQEALERY

-721 SLSKKFGFINSK
+721 ILSEKFGFINSK
-733 LTYNE
+733 LAYNE

-745 ALENYFTIQN
+745 ALEDYFTIQN

-763 IQNILINLIAEGYFD
+763 IQNILINLIADGYFD
-778 ELITNKN
+778 ELITNKK

-795 KYIPSLSETIENL
+795 KYIPSLTETIENL

-862 SKKNKRKKGFW
+862 SKKNKHKKGFW

-883 KNITDVPTL
+883 KTITDVPTL
-892 KEAINKNIVILSK
+892 KETINKNIVILSK

-1027 AMQITNDVIGL
+1027 AMQITNDVISL

>member
-20 TVLKNYSKYE
+20 TLLDRLNFFENASIFVKIKGLDGYYKKNFITGDEIK
-30 DLYLKNI
+30 I
-37 LVCGCRK
+37 LS
-44 NIYFYIEE
+44 I
-52 SKLAVLMIKIFNTT
+52 MIKILNTT
-66 PYSSHSKD
+66 VYSSYSKGFLTRD
-74 ILKNDVYFE
+74 IYYQNFNDIENELGNIEVYPLE
-83 KTNYYSSLI
+83 KGSSEATLYKKYI
-92 EEHKLANIKLSSYN
+92 D
-106 PNTNYEEL
+106 
-114 FNNLN
+114 
-119 SYFCFLNN
+119 YFSFLDK
-127 EIDYI
+127 EIDYL
-132 TLSPLKIY
+132 TLSPLRIFNRALTKIY
-140 KRVVMQCYKIDNIEY
+140 NETKNIELY
-155 CFIPQVS
+155 LISLQK
-162 AATILP
+162 ALEILP
-168 YDNNINNM
+168 NNTKMNEI
-176 EMNYISEIRNDLY
+176 EKNYISEVRNDLY

-205 IFQKAKDNFSDYND
+205 IFQKAKDNFSDHND

-239 NKLSTYEFNYEY
+239 SKLSTYEFD
-251 SIVKKE
+251 IVNKE
-257 KSSTYIENEK
+257 KYSTFIENEK
-267 VDYTLVKYYF
+267 VDYILVKYYF
-277 EKYLKYKNVNELFLA
+277 EKYLKFKNVNELFLA

-323 TPSKEEIITQFYDDT
+323 TPSKEEIITEFYADT
-338 VPKEKGDYQLICAMY
+338 VPKEKGDYQLICSMY
-353 NSVNTLNKRLYPN
+353 NSVNTHNKRLYPN

-443 LFNTFAK
+443 LFNTFAI

-465 LIEIKETEASYERIY
+465 LIEIKETEAAYKKIY

-557 VNFNLYSEAENLINI
+557 VNFSLYSEVENLINI

-633 TIGEIKSNIDNEVI
+633 TIKEIKSNIDNEVI
-647 RVATEKEYDEYQ
+647 RIATKKKYDEYQ

-692 LYEFVAM
+692 LYDFVAM

-745 ALENYFTIQN
+745 ALEDYFTIQN

-763 IQNILINLIAEGYFD
+763 IQNILINLIADGYFD
-778 ELITNKN
+778 ELITNKK

-883 KNITDVPTL
+883 KTITDVPTL
-892 KEAINKNIVILSK
+892 KEAINKNITILSR

-1027 AMQITNDVIGL
+1027 AMQITNDVISL

>member
-20 TVLKNYSKYE
+20 TVLDRLNFYENASIFVKIKGLDGYYKKNFITGDEIK
-30 DLYLKNI
+30 I
-37 LVCGCRK
+37 LS
-44 NIYFYIEE
+44 I
-52 SKLAVLMIKIFNTT
+52 MIKILNTT
-66 PYSSHSKD
+66 VYSSYSKGFLTRD
-74 ILKNDVYFE
+74 IYYQNFNDIENELGNIEVFQFE
-83 KTNYYSSLI
+83 KGSSEATLYKKYI
-92 EEHKLANIKLSSYN
+92 D
-106 PNTNYEEL
+106 
-114 FNNLN
+114 
-119 SYFCFLNN
+119 YFSFLDK
-127 EIDYI
+127 EIDYL
-132 TLSPLKIY
+132 TLSPLRIFNRALTKIY
-140 KRVVMQCYKIDNIEY
+140 NETKNIELY
-155 CFIPQVS
+155 LISLQK
-162 AATILP
+162 ALEILP
-168 YDNNINNM
+168 NNTKII
-176 EMNYISEIRNDLY
+176 EIEKKYLSEIRNNLY

-219 LSSIAILMSILLTS
+219 LSSITILMSMLLTS

-239 NKLSTYEFNYEY
+239 SKLSTYEFD
-251 SIVKKE
+251 IVNKE
-257 KSSTYIENEK
+257 KYSTFIENEK
-267 VDYTLVKYYF
+267 VDYILVKYYF
-277 EKYLKYKNVNELFLA
+277 EKYLKYKNINELFLA

-323 TPSKEEIITQFYDDT
+323 TPSKEEIITEFYADT
-338 VPKEKGDYQLICAMY
+338 VPKEKGDYQLICSMY
-353 NSVNTLNKRLYPN
+353 NSVNTHNKRLYPN

-397 ILAKYNLELSDSQYI
+397 ILAKYNLNLSDSQDI

-443 LFNTFAK
+443 VFNTFAK

-503 SDVVNSIL
+503 LDVVNSIL

-557 VNFNLYSEAENLINI
+557 VNFSLYSEVENLINI

-608 LNTLYKLFEKEK
+608 LYTLYKLFEKEK

-633 TIGEIKSNIDNEVI
+633 TIEEIKSNIDNEVI
-647 RVATEKEYDEYQ
+647 RVATKKKYDEYQ

-706 DFYQEALGKY
+706 DFYQEALERY

-721 SLSKKFGFINSK
+721 ILSEKFGFINSK
-733 LTYNE
+733 LAYNE

-745 ALENYFTIQN
+745 ALEDYFTTQN

-763 IQNILINLIAEGYFD
+763 IQNILINLIADGYFD
-778 ELITNKN
+778 ELITNKK

-883 KNITDVPTL
+883 KTITDVPTL
-892 KEAINKNIVILSK
+892 KEAINKNITILSR

-982 ELYKINAAIVNHFI
+982 ELYKINTAIVNHFI

-1083 RSLEM
+1083 RGLEM

>member
-1 MNYQKFMELVPKE
+1 MNYQKFMELVPIE

-37 LVCGCRK
+37 LVDGCRR
-44 NIYFYIEE
+44 NIMFDIEE
-52 SKLAVLMIKIFNTT
+52 GKLAVLMIKIFNTT
-66 PYSSHSKD
+66 PYSTYSKD

-83 KTNYYSSLI
+83 KTNYYNNVV
-92 EEHKLANIKLSSYN
+92 EEHKLGNIKLSSYN
-106 PNTNYEEL
+106 PNTNYEV

-127 EIDYI
+127 EIDYL

-140 KRVVMQCYKIDNIEY
+140 KRVLMQCYKIDNAEY
-155 CFIPQVS
+155 CFIPQES
-162 AATILP
+162 ATKILP
-168 YDNNINNM
+168 VDNNIYNM

-199 VENASI
+199 VENAFI
-205 IFQKAKDNFSDYND
+205 IFQKAKDNFNDYND
-219 LSSIAILMSILLTS
+219 LSSITILMSILLTS

-239 NKLSTYEFNYEY
+239 SKLSNYEFDIVNKDKY
-251 SIVKKE
+251 S
-257 KSSTYIENEK
+257 TFIENEK

-301 VEVEKIFLNAGL
+301 VEVEKIFLSAGL

-323 TPSKEEIITQFYDDT
+323 TPSKEKIITEFYADT
-338 VPKEKGDYQLICAMY
+338 VPKEKGDYQLICSMY
-353 NSVNTLNKRLYPN
+353 NSVNTHNKRLYPN

-503 SDVVNSIL
+503 LDVVNSIL

-557 VNFNLYSEAENLINI
+557 VNFSLYSEVKNLINI

-596 EKVFGSY
+596 EKVFGLY

-633 TIGEIKSNIDNEVI
+633 TIKEIKSNIDNEVI
-647 RVATEKEYDEYQ
+647 MVATKKKYDEYQ

-692 LYEFVAM
+692 LYDFVAM

-745 ALENYFTIQN
+745 ALEDYFTIQN

-763 IQNILINLIAEGYFD
+763 IQNILINLITDGYFD
-778 ELITNKN
+778 ELITNKK

-883 KNITDVPTL
+883 KTITDIPTL
-892 KEAINKNIVILSK
+892 KEAINKNITILSR

>member
-20 TVLKNYSKYE
+20 TVLDRLNFYENASIFVKIKGLDGYYKKNFITGDEIK
-30 DLYLKNI
+30 I
-37 LVCGCRK
+37 LS
-44 NIYFYIEE
+44 I
-52 SKLAVLMIKIFNTT
+52 MIKILNTT
-66 PYSSHSKD
+66 VYSSYSKGFLTRNIYYQNFND
-74 ILKNDVYFE
+74 IENELGNIEVFQFE
-83 KTNYYSSLI
+83 KGSSEATLYKKYI
-92 EEHKLANIKLSSYN
+92 D
-106 PNTNYEEL
+106 
-114 FNNLN
+114 
-119 SYFCFLNN
+119 YFSFLDK
-127 EIDYI
+127 EIDYL
-132 TLSPLKIY
+132 TLSPLRIFNRALTKIY
-140 KRVVMQCYKIDNIEY
+140 NETKNIELY
-155 CFIPQVS
+155 LISLQK
-162 AATILP
+162 ALEILP
-168 YDNNINNM
+168 NNTKII
-176 EMNYISEIRNDLY
+176 EIEKKYLSEIRNNLY

-219 LSSIAILMSILLTS
+219 LSSITILMSMLLTS

-239 NKLSTYEFNYEY
+239 SKLSTYEFD
-251 SIVKKE
+251 IVNKE
-257 KSSTYIENEK
+257 KYSTFIENEK
-267 VDYTLVKYYF
+267 VDYILVKYYF
-277 EKYLKYKNVNELFLA
+277 EKYLKFKNVNELFLA

-323 TPSKEEIITQFYDDT
+323 TPSKKEIITEFYADT
-338 VPKEKGDYQLICAMY
+338 VPKEKGDYQLICSMY
-353 NSVNTLNKRLYPN
+353 NSVNTHNKRLYPN

-397 ILAKYNLELSDSQYI
+397 ILAKYNLNLSDSQYI
-412 DYQTYLNEVL
+412 DYQTYLNKVL

-503 SDVVNSIL
+503 SDVVNNIL

-583 KQKINDINHPVEV
+583 KQKINDINHPAEV

-633 TIGEIKSNIDNEVI
+633 TIEEIKSNIDNEVI
-647 RVATEKEYDEYQ
+647 RVATKKEYDEYQ

-745 ALENYFTIQN
+745 ALEDYFTIQN

-763 IQNILINLIAEGYFD
+763 IQNILINLIADGYFD
-778 ELITNKN
+778 ELITNKK

-808 QSIPIE
+808 QNIPIE

-873 ASLFEPYEEE
+873 ALLFEPYEEE
-883 KNITDVPTL
+883 KTITDIPTL

>member
-1 MNYQKFMELVPKE
+1 MDYQKFMELVPKE

-20 TVLKNYSKYE
+20 TVLDRLNFYENASIFVKIKGLDGYYKKNFITGDEIK
-30 DLYLKNI
+30 I
-37 LVCGCRK
+37 LS
-44 NIYFYIEE
+44 I
-52 SKLAVLMIKIFNTT
+52 MIKILNTT
-66 PYSSHSKD
+66 VYNSYSKGFLTRD
-74 ILKNDVYFE
+74 IYYQNFNDIGNELGNIGISSFE
-83 KTNYYSSLI
+83 KGPS
-92 EEHKLANIKLSSYN
+92 EEILYKKYID
-106 PNTNYEEL
+106 
-114 FNNLN
+114 
-119 SYFCFLNN
+119 YFSFLDK
-127 EIDYI
+127 EIDYL
-132 TLSPLKIY
+132 TLSPLRIFNRALTKIY
-140 KRVVMQCYKIDNIEY
+140 NEPKNIELY
-155 CFIPQVS
+155 LISLQK
-162 AATILP
+162 ALEILP
-168 YDNNINNM
+168 NNTK
-176 EMNYISEIRNDLY
+176 MNEIEKKYLSEIRNDLY

-219 LSSIAILMSILLTS
+219 LSSITILMSMLLTS

-239 NKLSTYEFNYEY
+239 SKLSSYEFD
-251 SIVKKE
+251 IVNKE
-257 KSSTYIENEK
+257 KYSTFIENEK
-267 VDYTLVKYYF
+267 VDYILVKYYF
-277 EKYLKYKNVNELFLA
+277 EKYLKYKNINELFLT

-323 TPSKEEIITQFYDDT
+323 TPSKEEIITEFYADT

-353 NSVNTLNKRLYPN
+353 NSVNTHNKRHYPN

-376 DYQNDGKLSKY
+376 DYQNNGKLSKY

-557 VNFNLYSEAENLINI
+557 VNFSLYSEVKNLINI

-608 LNTLYKLFEKEK
+608 LNTLYKIFEKEK
-620 DNSLILKKIFMGK
+620 DNSLILKKLFMGK
-633 TIGEIKSNIDNEVI
+633 TIEEIKSNIDNEVI
-647 RVATEKEYDEYQ
+647 KVATKKEYDEYQ

-706 DFYQEALGKY
+706 DFYQEALERY

-721 SLSKKFGFINSK
+721 SLSEKFGFTNSK
-733 LTYNE
+733 LVYNE

-745 ALENYFTIQN
+745 ALEDYFTTQN

-763 IQNILINLIAEGYFD
+763 IQNILINLITDGYFD
-778 ELITNKN
+778 ELITNKK

-862 SKKNKRKKGFW
+862 SKKNKRKTGFW
-873 ASLFEPYEEE
+873 ALLFEPYEEE
-883 KNITDVPTL
+883 KTITDIPTL
-892 KEAINKNIVILSK
+892 KEAINKNITILSR

>member
-20 TVLKNYSKYE
+20 TVLDRLNFFENASIFVKIKGLDGYYKKNFITGDEIK
-30 DLYLKNI
+30 I
-37 LVCGCRK
+37 LS
-44 NIYFYIEE
+44 I
-52 SKLAVLMIKIFNTT
+52 MIKILNTT
-66 PYSSHSKD
+66 VYSSYSKGFLTRD
-74 ILKNDVYFE
+74 IYYQNFNDIGNELGNIGISSFE
-83 KTNYYSSLI
+83 KGPS
-92 EEHKLANIKLSSYN
+92 EEILYKKYID
-106 PNTNYEEL
+106 
-114 FNNLN
+114 
-119 SYFCFLNN
+119 YFSFLDK
-127 EIDYI
+127 EIDYL
-132 TLSPLKIY
+132 TLSPLRIFNRALTKIY
-140 KRVVMQCYKIDNIEY
+140 NETKNIELY
-155 CFIPQVS
+155 LISLQK
-162 AATILP
+162 ALEILP
-168 YDNNINNM
+168 NNTK
-176 EMNYISEIRNDLY
+176 MNEVEKKYLSEIKNDLY

-205 IFQKAKDNFSDYND
+205 IFKKAKDNFSDYND
-219 LSSIAILMSILLTS
+219 LSSITILMSMLLTS

-239 NKLSTYEFNYEY
+239 NKLSTYEFDIVNKDKY
-251 SIVKKE
+251 S
-257 KSSTYIENEK
+257 TFIENEK
-267 VDYTLVKYYF
+267 VDYEVVKYYF

-323 TPSKEEIITQFYDDT
+323 TPSKEEIITEFYADT

-353 NSVNTLNKRLYPN
+353 NSVNTHNKRLYPN

-397 ILAKYNLELSDSQYI
+397 ILAKYNLNLSDSQDI

-422 IGYKDAKDKLKFM
+422 IGYKEAKDKLKFM

-557 VNFNLYSEAENLINI
+557 VNFSLYSEVKKLINI

-608 LNTLYKLFEKEK
+608 LYTLYKLFEKEK

-633 TIGEIKSNIDNEVI
+633 TIKEIKSNIDNEVI

-682 INLTDIKVNI
+682 IDLTDIKVNI

-699 NFDNNTL
+699 NFDNNSL
-706 DFYQEALGKY
+706 DFYQEALERY

-733 LTYNE
+733 LAYNE

-745 ALENYFTIQN
+745 ALEDYFTIQN

-763 IQNILINLIAEGYFD
+763 IQNILINLIADGYFD
-778 ELITNKN
+778 ELITNKK

-883 KNITDVPTL
+883 KTITDVPTL

>member
-1 MNYQKFMELVPKE
+1 MDYQKFMELVPKE

-30 DLYLKNI
+30 DLYLRNI

-44 NIYFYIEE
+44 NIYFSIEE

-83 KTNYYSSLI
+83 KTNYYSGVI

-140 KRVVMQCYKIDNIEY
+140 KRVVMQCYKMNNIEY

-162 AATILP
+162 VAKILP

-219 LSSIAILMSILLTS
+219 LSSITILMSMLLTS

-239 NKLSTYEFNYEY
+239 SKLSTYEFD
-251 SIVKKE
+251 IVNKE
-257 KSSTYIENEK
+257 KYSTFIENEK
-267 VDYTLVKYYF
+267 VDYEVVKYYF
-277 EKYLKYKNVNELFLA
+277 EKYLKFKNVNELFLA

-301 VEVEKIFLNAGL
+301 VEVEKIFLSAGL
-313 TKEKAKSILL
+313 TKENAKRILL
-323 TPSKEEIITQFYDDT
+323 TPSKEEIISNFYSDIP
-338 VPKEKGDYQLICAMY
+338 PKEKGDYQLICSMF
-353 NSVNTLNKRLYPN
+353 NSVNTQNKRIYPN
-366 DNMYLTLIAF
+366 DNMYLTLIIF
-376 DYQNDGKLSKY
+376 DYQNNGKLSKY
-387 FLENGITLDM
+387 FLENGITLEM
-397 ILAKYNLELSDSQYI
+397 ILSKYSIVLSDSQYI

-422 IGYKDAKDKLKFM
+422 VSYKDAKDKLKFM
-435 ASSKFVID
+435 TSSDFIIN
-443 LFNTFAK
+443 LFNAFAK

-465 LIEIKETEASYERIY
+465 LIEIKETEESYERIY
-480 KGKDKIYIDFL
+480 KGKDGKYKAFL
-491 NTSYEIYDKLRN
+491 NTSYEIYDKLSN
-503 SDVVNSIL
+503 LDIVNSIL

-524 LELITLYIPTID
+524 LKFISLNAPLYNVL
-536 TIKNTVLNEN
+536 KNTGLDEKNLNKV
-546 IINEALGDVYN
+546 INDVYN
-557 VNFNLYSEAENLINI
+557 VDFTLNRGINSSLEI
-572 NISNGNESTTL
+572 GLSNGKVSTTL
-583 KQKINDINHPVEV
+583 KQKTNVSDHPVEV
-596 EKVFGSY
+596 EREFGSY
-603 LDDDL
+603 LVENHL
-608 LNTLYKLFEKEK
+608 KTLYKLFEIEK
-620 DNSLILKKIFMGK
+620 DNSLILKKLFMGK
-633 TIGEIKSNIDNEVI
+633 TIDEIKNSIDAEVNKTFKEI
-647 RVATEKEYDEYQ
+647 EYEKYQ
-659 KLLCMPNDNACD
+659 KLLCMPNDNASD

-682 INLTDIKVNI
+682 INITNIKVNI

-699 NFDNNTL
+699 NFDNSSL
-706 DFYQEALGKY
+706 DFYQDALERY

-721 SLSKKFGFINSK
+721 SLLEKFGFINSEFAN
-733 LTYNE
+733 NE
-738 INLENLV
+738 INLENFMSLV
-745 ALENYFTIQN
+745 SYFIVENN
-755 NGHKYKNS
+755 NHKYKNS
-763 IQNILINLIAEGYFD
+763 IQNILISLIVSGYFD
-778 ELITNKN
+778 ELITNKK

-808 QSIPIE
+808 QNSVVE

-862 SKKNKRKKGFW
+862 SRKNKPKKGFW
-873 ASLFEPYEEE
+873 TSLFEPYEEE
-883 KNITDVPTL
+883 KTITDVPTL
-892 KEAINKNIVILSK
+892 KEAINKNITILSR

-942 SKLNPKDTFEYA
+942 SKLDPKDTFEYA

>member
-20 TVLKNYSKYE
+20 TVLDRLNFYENASIFVKIKGLDGYYKKNFITGDEIK
-30 DLYLKNI
+30 I
-37 LVCGCRK
+37 LS
-44 NIYFYIEE
+44 I
-52 SKLAVLMIKIFNTT
+52 MIKILNTT
-66 PYSSHSKD
+66 VYSSYSKGFLTRD
-74 ILKNDVYFE
+74 IYYQNFNDIENELGNIEVFQFE
-83 KTNYYSSLI
+83 KGSSEATLYKKYI
-92 EEHKLANIKLSSYN
+92 D
-106 PNTNYEEL
+106 
-114 FNNLN
+114 
-119 SYFCFLNN
+119 YFSFLDK
-127 EIDYI
+127 EIDYL
-132 TLSPLKIY
+132 TLSPLRIFNRALTKIY
-140 KRVVMQCYKIDNIEY
+140 NETKNIELY
-155 CFIPQVS
+155 LISLQK
-162 AATILP
+162 ALEILP
-168 YDNNINNM
+168 NNTKII
-176 EMNYISEIRNDLY
+176 EIEKKYLSEIRNNLY

-219 LSSIAILMSILLTS
+219 LSSITILMSMLLTS

-239 NKLSTYEFNYEY
+239 SKLSTYEFD
-251 SIVKKE
+251 IVNKE
-257 KSSTYIENEK
+257 KYSTFIENEK
-267 VDYTLVKYYF
+267 VDYILVKYYF
-277 EKYLKYKNVNELFLA
+277 EKYLKFKNVNELFLA

-323 TPSKEEIITQFYDDT
+323 TPSKKEIITEFYADT
-338 VPKEKGDYQLICAMY
+338 VPKEKGDYQLICSMY
-353 NSVNTLNKRLYPN
+353 NSVNTHNKRLYPN

-376 DYQNDGKLSKY
+376 DYQNNGKLSKY

-412 DYQTYLNEVL
+412 DYQTYLNKVL

-503 SDVVNSIL
+503 LDVVNSIL

-557 VNFNLYSEAENLINI
+557 VNFSLYSEVENLINI

-608 LNTLYKLFEKEK
+608 LNTLYKLFEVEK
-620 DNSLILKKIFMGK
+620 DNSLILKKLFMGK
-633 TIGEIKSNIDNEVI
+633 TIDEIKSNIDNEVI
-647 RVATEKEYDEYQ
+647 RVATKKKYDEYQ

-682 INLTDIKVNI
+682 INLTDIKANI

-706 DFYQEALGKY
+706 DFYQEALERY

-721 SLSKKFGFINSK
+721 ILSEKFGFINSK
-733 LTYNE
+733 LAYNE
-738 INLENLV
+738 INLENFV
-745 ALENYFTIQN
+745 ALEDYFTTQN

-763 IQNILINLIAEGYFD
+763 IQNILINLIADGYFD
-778 ELITNKN
+778 ELITNKK

-883 KNITDVPTL
+883 KTITDVPTL
-892 KEAINKNIVILSK
+892 KEAINKNITILSR

-966 TEKNK
+966 SEKNK

-976 SSLLNQ
+976 STLLNQ

-996 TINALEMARDDLI
+996 TINALEMTRDDLI

>member
-20 TVLKNYSKYE
+20 TVLDRLNFYENASIFVKIKGLDGYYKKNFITGDEIK
-30 DLYLKNI
+30 I
-37 LVCGCRK
+37 LS
-44 NIYFYIEE
+44 I
-52 SKLAVLMIKIFNTT
+52 MIKILNTT
-66 PYSSHSKD
+66 VYNSYSKGFLTRD
-74 ILKNDVYFE
+74 IYYQNFNDIGNELGNIGISSFE
-83 KTNYYSSLI
+83 KGPS
-92 EEHKLANIKLSSYN
+92 EEILYKKYID
-106 PNTNYEEL
+106 
-114 FNNLN
+114 
-119 SYFCFLNN
+119 YFSFLDK
-127 EIDYI
+127 EIDYL
-132 TLSPLKIY
+132 TLSPLRIFNRALTKIY
-140 KRVVMQCYKIDNIEY
+140 NETKNIELY
-155 CFIPQVS
+155 LISLQK
-162 AATILP
+162 ALEILP
-168 YDNNINNM
+168 NNTK
-176 EMNYISEIRNDLY
+176 MNEIEKMYLSEIRNNLY

-219 LSSIAILMSILLTS
+219 LSSITILMSILLSS
-233 SCKEIQ
+233 SCKETQ
-239 NKLSTYEFNYEY
+239 SKLSSYQFD
-251 SIVKKE
+251 IVNKE
-257 KSSTYIENEK
+257 KYSTFIENEK
-267 VDYTLVKYYF
+267 VDYEVVKYYF
-277 EKYLKYKNVNELFLA
+277 EKYLKFKNVNELFLA

-301 VEVEKIFLNAGL
+301 VEVEKIFLSAGL
-313 TKEKAKSILL
+313 SKEKAKRILL
-323 TPSKEEIITQFYDDT
+323 TPSKEEIISNFYSDIS
-338 VPKEKGDYQLICAMY
+338 PKEKGDYQLICSMY
-353 NSVNTLNKRLYPN
+353 NSVNTQNKRIYPD
-366 DNMYLTLIAF
+366 DNMYLTLIIF
-376 DYQNDGKLSKY
+376 DYQKGGKLSKY
-387 FLENGITLDM
+387 FLENGITLEM
-397 ILAKYNLELSDSQYI
+397 ILSKYSIVLSDSQYI
-412 DYQTYLNEVL
+412 DFQTYLNEVL
-422 IGYKDAKDKLKFM
+422 VSYKDAKDKLKFM
-435 ASSKFVID
+435 ASSDFIIN
-443 LFNTFAK
+443 LFNAFVK

-465 LIEIKETEASYERIY
+465 LIEIKETEESYERIY
-480 KGKDKIYIDFL
+480 KGKEDLYKDFL

-503 SDVVNSIL
+503 LDIVNSIL

-524 LELITLYIPTID
+524 LEFISLNVPLYNVL
-536 TIKNTVLNEN
+536 KNTGLDEKNLNKV
-546 IINEALGDVYN
+546 INDVYN
-557 VNFNLYSEAENLINI
+557 VDFTLNRGINSSLEI
-572 NISNGNESTTL
+572 GLSNGKVSTTL
-583 KQKINDINHPVEV
+583 KQKTSVSDHPVEV
-596 EKVFGSY
+596 EREFGSY
-603 LDDDL
+603 LDENHL
-608 LNTLYKLFEKEK
+608 KTLYKLFEIEK
-620 DNSLILKKIFMGK
+620 DNSLILKKLFMGK
-633 TIGEIKSNIDNEVI
+633 TIDEIKNSIDAEVNKTFKEI
-647 RVATEKEYDEYQ
+647 EYEKYQ

-671 STKQLLNKLCM
+671 STKQLFGKLCM

-706 DFYQEALGKY
+706 DFYQEALERY

-721 SLSKKFGFINSK
+721 NLSENFGFINSK
-733 LTYNE
+733 HAYNE
-738 INLENLV
+738 INLENFM
-745 ALENYFTIQN
+745 ALEDYFTTQN

-763 IQNILINLIAEGYFD
+763 IQNILINLIADGYFD
-778 ELITNKN
+778 ELITNKK

-883 KNITDVPTL
+883 KTITDVPTL
-892 KEAINKNIVILSK
+892 KEAINKNITILSR

>member
-1 MNYQKFMELVPKE
+1 MGVIMNYQKFMELVPKE

-20 TVLKNYSKYE
+20 TVLDRLNFYENASIFVKIKGLDGYYKKNFITGDEIK
-30 DLYLKNI
+30 I
-37 LVCGCRK
+37 LS
-44 NIYFYIEE
+44 I
-52 SKLAVLMIKIFNTT
+52 MIKILNTT
-66 PYSSHSKD
+66 VYSSYSKGFLTRD
-74 ILKNDVYFE
+74 IYYQNFNDIENELGNIEVFQFE
-83 KTNYYSSLI
+83 KGSSEATLYKKYI
-92 EEHKLANIKLSSYN
+92 D
-106 PNTNYEEL
+106 
-114 FNNLN
+114 
-119 SYFCFLNN
+119 YFSFLDK
-127 EIDYI
+127 EIDYL
-132 TLSPLKIY
+132 TLSPLRIFNRALTKIY
-140 KRVVMQCYKIDNIEY
+140 NETKNIELY
-155 CFIPQVS
+155 LISLQK
-162 AATILP
+162 ALEILP
-168 YDNNINNM
+168 NNTKII
-176 EMNYISEIRNDLY
+176 EIEKKYLSEIRNNLY

-219 LSSIAILMSILLTS
+219 LSSITILMSMLLTS

-239 NKLSTYEFNYEY
+239 SKLSTYEFD
-251 SIVKKE
+251 IVNKE
-257 KSSTYIENEK
+257 KYSTFIENEK
-267 VDYTLVKYYF
+267 VDYILVKYYF
-277 EKYLKYKNVNELFLA
+277 EKYLKFKNVNELFLA

-323 TPSKEEIITQFYDDT
+323 TPSKKEIITEFYADT
-338 VPKEKGDYQLICAMY
+338 VPKEKGDYQLICSMY
-353 NSVNTLNKRLYPN
+353 NSVNTHNKRLYPN

-376 DYQNDGKLSKY
+376 DYQNNGKLSKY

-412 DYQTYLNEVL
+412 DYQTYLNKVL

-503 SDVVNSIL
+503 LDVVNSIL

-557 VNFNLYSEAENLINI
+557 VNFSLYSEVENLINI

-608 LNTLYKLFEKEK
+608 LNTLYKLFEVEK
-620 DNSLILKKIFMGK
+620 DNSLILKKLFMGK
-633 TIGEIKSNIDNEVI
+633 TIDEIKSNIDNEVI
-647 RVATEKEYDEYQ
+647 RVATKKKYDEYQ

-682 INLTDIKVNI
+682 INLTDIKANI

-706 DFYQEALGKY
+706 DFYQEALERY

-721 SLSKKFGFINSK
+721 ILSEKFGFINSK
-733 LTYNE
+733 LAYNE
-738 INLENLV
+738 INLENFV
-745 ALENYFTIQN
+745 ALEDYFTTQN

-763 IQNILINLIAEGYFD
+763 IQNILINLIADGYFD
-778 ELITNKN
+778 ELITNKK

-883 KNITDVPTL
+883 KTISDVSTL
-892 KEAINKNIVILSK
+892 KEAINKNITILSR

-971 RFNVT
+971 IFNVT

>member
-1 MNYQKFMELVPKE
+1 MDYQKFMELVPKE

-20 TVLKNYSKYE
+20 TVLDRLNFYENASIFVKIKGLDGYYKKNFITGDEIK
-30 DLYLKNI
+30 I
-37 LVCGCRK
+37 LS
-44 NIYFYIEE
+44 I
-52 SKLAVLMIKIFNTT
+52 MIKILNTT
-66 PYSSHSKD
+66 VYSSYSKGFLTRD
-74 ILKNDVYFE
+74 IYYQNFNDIGNELGNIGISSFE
-83 KTNYYSSLI
+83 KGPS
-92 EEHKLANIKLSSYN
+92 EEILYKKYID
-106 PNTNYEEL
+106 
-114 FNNLN
+114 
-119 SYFCFLNN
+119 YFSFLDK
-127 EIDYI
+127 EIDYL
-132 TLSPLKIY
+132 TLSPLRIFNRALTKIY
-140 KRVVMQCYKIDNIEY
+140 NETKNIELY
-155 CFIPQVS
+155 LISLQK
-162 AATILP
+162 ALEILP
-168 YDNNINNM
+168 NNTKMNEV

-219 LSSIAILMSILLTS
+219 LSSITILMSMLLTS

-239 NKLSTYEFNYEY
+239 SKLSTYEFD
-251 SIVKKE
+251 IVNKE
-257 KSSTYIENEK
+257 KYSTFIENEK
-267 VDYTLVKYYF
+267 VDYILVKYYF
-277 EKYLKYKNVNELFLA
+277 EKYLKFKNVNELFLA

-323 TPSKEEIITQFYDDT
+323 TPSKEEIITEFYADT
-338 VPKEKGDYQLICAMY
+338 VPKEKGDYQLICSMY

-376 DYQNDGKLSKY
+376 DYQNNGKLSKY

-443 LFNTFAK
+443 LFNTFAI

-491 NTSYEIYDKLRN
+491 NTSYEIYDKLSN
-503 SDVVNSIL
+503 LDVVNSIL

-524 LELITLYIPTID
+524 LELITLYIPMID

-557 VNFNLYSEAENLINI
+557 VNFSLYSEVKNLINI

-633 TIGEIKSNIDNEVI
+633 TIKEIKSNIDNEVI
-647 RVATEKEYDEYQ
+647 RVATKKEYDEYQ

-682 INLTDIKVNI
+682 INLTDIKANI

-745 ALENYFTIQN
+745 ALEDYFTIQN

-763 IQNILINLIAEGYFD
+763 IQNILINLIADGYFD
-778 ELITNKN
+778 ELITNKK

-883 KNITDVPTL
+883 KTITDIPSL
-892 KEAINKNIVILSK
+892 KEAINKNITILSR

>member
-30 DLYLKNI
+30 DLYLRNI

-44 NIYFYIEE
+44 NIYFSIEE

-83 KTNYYSSLI
+83 KTNYNNGVI

-140 KRVVMQCYKIDNIEY
+140 KRVVMQCYKMNNIEY

-162 AATILP
+162 VAKILP
-168 YDNNINNM
+168 VDNNIYNM
-176 EMNYISEIRNDLY
+176 EMNYISEIRNNLY

-205 IFQKAKDNFSDYND
+205 IFQKAKDNISDYNY
-219 LSSIAILMSILLTS
+219 LSSITILMSILLTS

-239 NKLSTYEFNYEY
+239 SKLSSYEFD
-251 SIVKKE
+251 IVNKE
-257 KSSTYIENEK
+257 KYNTFIENEK
-267 VDYTLVKYYF
+267 VDCTLVKYYF
-277 EKYLKYKNVNELFLA
+277 EKYLKFKNVNELFLA

-323 TPSKEEIITQFYDDT
+323 TPSKEEIITEFYADT
-338 VPKEKGDYQLICAMY
+338 VPKEKSDYQLISSMY

-397 ILAKYNLELSDSQYI
+397 ILAKYNLELNDSQDI

-443 LFNTFAK
+443 LFNTLAK

-524 LELITLYIPTID
+524 LELITLYIPMID

-557 VNFNLYSEAENLINI
+557 VNFSLYSEVENLINI

-633 TIGEIKSNIDNEVI
+633 TIEEIKSNIDNEVI
-647 RVATEKEYDEYQ
+647 KVATKKEYDEYQ

-721 SLSKKFGFINSK
+721 SLLEKFGFINSE
-733 LTYNE
+733 LAYNE

-745 ALENYFTIQN
+745 ALEDYFTIQN

-763 IQNILINLIAEGYFD
+763 IQNILINLIADGYFD
-778 ELITNKN
+778 ELITNKK

-795 KYIPSLSETIENL
+795 KYIPSLTETIENL

-829 ALNGEYELV
+829 ALSGEYELV

-892 KEAINKNIVILSK
+892 KEAINKNITILSR

>member
-20 TVLKNYSKYE
+20 TVLDRLNFYENASIFVKIKGLDGYYKKNFITGDEIK
-30 DLYLKNI
+30 I
-37 LVCGCRK
+37 LS
-44 NIYFYIEE
+44 I
-52 SKLAVLMIKIFNTT
+52 MIKILNTT
-66 PYSSHSKD
+66 VYSSYSKGFLTRD
-74 ILKNDVYFE
+74 IYYQNFNDIENELGNIEVFQFE
-83 KTNYYSSLI
+83 KGSSEATLYKKYI
-92 EEHKLANIKLSSYN
+92 D
-106 PNTNYEEL
+106 
-114 FNNLN
+114 
-119 SYFCFLNN
+119 YFSFLDK
-127 EIDYI
+127 EIDYL
-132 TLSPLKIY
+132 TLSPLRIFNRALTKIY
-140 KRVVMQCYKIDNIEY
+140 NETKNIELY
-155 CFIPQVS
+155 LISLQK
-162 AATILP
+162 ALEILP
-168 YDNNINNM
+168 NNTKII
-176 EMNYISEIRNDLY
+176 EIEKKYLSEIRNNLY

-219 LSSIAILMSILLTS
+219 LSSITILMSMLLTS

-239 NKLSTYEFNYEY
+239 SKLSTYEFD
-251 SIVKKE
+251 IVNKE
-257 KSSTYIENEK
+257 KYSTFIENEK
-267 VDYTLVKYYF
+267 VDYILVKYYF
-277 EKYLKYKNVNELFLA
+277 EKYLKYKNINELFLA

-323 TPSKEEIITQFYDDT
+323 TPSKEEIITEFYADT
-338 VPKEKGDYQLICAMY
+338 VPKEKGDYQLICSMY
-353 NSVNTLNKRLYPN
+353 NSVNTHNKRLYPN

-397 ILAKYNLELSDSQYI
+397 ILAKYNLNLSDSQDI

-443 LFNTFAK
+443 VFNTFAK

-503 SDVVNSIL
+503 LDVVNSIL

-557 VNFNLYSEAENLINI
+557 VNFSLYSEVENLINI
-572 NISNGNESTTL
+572 NISNRNESTTL

-608 LNTLYKLFEKEK
+608 LYTLYKLFEVEK
-620 DNSLILKKIFMGK
+620 DNSLILKKLFMGK
-633 TIGEIKSNIDNEVI
+633 TIEEIKSNIDNEVI

-733 LTYNE
+733 LAYNE
-738 INLENLV
+738 INLANLV
-745 ALENYFTIQN
+745 ALEDYFTTQN

-763 IQNILINLIAEGYFD
+763 IQNILINLIADGYFD
-778 ELITNKN
+778 ELITNKK

-883 KNITDVPTL
+883 KTITDVPTL
-892 KEAINKNIVILSK
+892 KEAINKNITILSR

-966 TEKNK
+966 SEKNK

-976 SSLLNQ
+976 STLLNQ

-996 TINALEMARDDLI
+996 TINALEMTRDDLI

>member
-20 TVLKNYSKYE
+20 TVLDRLNFYENASIFVKIKGSDGYYKKNFITGDEIK
-30 DLYLKNI
+30 I
-37 LVCGCRK
+37 LS
-44 NIYFYIEE
+44 I
-52 SKLAVLMIKIFNTT
+52 MIKILNTT
-66 PYSSHSKD
+66 VYNSYSKGFLTRD
-74 ILKNDVYFE
+74 IYYQNFNDIGNELGNIGISSFE
-83 KTNYYSSLI
+83 KGPS
-92 EEHKLANIKLSSYN
+92 EEILYKKYID
-106 PNTNYEEL
+106 
-114 FNNLN
+114 
-119 SYFCFLNN
+119 YFSFLDK
-127 EIDYI
+127 EIDYL
-132 TLSPLKIY
+132 TLSPLRIFNRALTKIY
-140 KRVVMQCYKIDNIEY
+140 NETKNIELY
-155 CFIPQVS
+155 LISLQK
-162 AATILP
+162 ALEILP
-168 YDNNINNM
+168 NNTK
-176 EMNYISEIRNDLY
+176 MNEIEKMYLSEIRNNLY

-219 LSSIAILMSILLTS
+219 LSSITILMSILLSS
-233 SCKEIQ
+233 SCKETQ
-239 NKLSTYEFNYEY
+239 SKLSSYQFD
-251 SIVKKE
+251 IVNKE
-257 KSSTYIENEK
+257 KYSTFIENEK
-267 VDYTLVKYYF
+267 VDYEVVKYYF
-277 EKYLKYKNVNELFLA
+277 EKYLKFKNVNELFLA

-301 VEVEKIFLNAGL
+301 VEVEKIFLSAGL
-313 TKEKAKSILL
+313 SKEKAKRILL
-323 TPSKEEIITQFYDDT
+323 TPSKEEIISNFYSDIS
-338 VPKEKGDYQLICAMY
+338 PKEKGDYQLICSMY
-353 NSVNTLNKRLYPN
+353 NSVNTQNKRIYPD
-366 DNMYLTLIAF
+366 DNMYLTLIIF
-376 DYQNDGKLSKY
+376 DYQKGGKLSKY
-387 FLENGITLDM
+387 FLENGITLEM
-397 ILAKYNLELSDSQYI
+397 ILSKYSIVLSDSQYI
-412 DYQTYLNEVL
+412 DFQTYLNEVL
-422 IGYKDAKDKLKFM
+422 VSYKDAKDKLKFM
-435 ASSKFVID
+435 ASSDFIIN
-443 LFNTFAK
+443 LFNAFVK

-465 LIEIKETEASYERIY
+465 LIEIKETEESYERIY
-480 KGKDKIYIDFL
+480 KGKEDLYKDFL

-503 SDVVNSIL
+503 LDIVNSIL

-524 LELITLYIPTID
+524 LEFISLNVPLYNVL
-536 TIKNTVLNEN
+536 KNTGLDEKNLNKV
-546 IINEALGDVYN
+546 INDVYN
-557 VNFNLYSEAENLINI
+557 VDFTLNRGINSSLEI
-572 NISNGNESTTL
+572 GLSNGKVSTTL
-583 KQKINDINHPVEV
+583 KQKTSVSDHPVEV
-596 EKVFGSY
+596 EREFGSY
-603 LDDDL
+603 LNENHL
-608 LNTLYKLFEKEK
+608 KTLYKLFEIEK
-620 DNSLILKKIFMGK
+620 DNSLILKKLFMGK
-633 TIGEIKSNIDNEVI
+633 TIDEIKNSIDAEVNKTFKEI
-647 RVATEKEYDEYQ
+647 EYEKYQ

-671 STKQLLNKLCM
+671 STKQLFGKLCM

-706 DFYQEALGKY
+706 DFYQEALERY

-721 SLSKKFGFINSK
+721 NLSENFGFINSK
-733 LTYNE
+733 HAYNE
-738 INLENLV
+738 INLENFM
-745 ALENYFTIQN
+745 ALEDYFTTQN

-763 IQNILINLIAEGYFD
+763 IQNILIYLIADGYFD

-814 EVNIDSLS
+814 EVNVDSLS

-883 KNITDVPTL
+883 KTITDVPTL
-892 KEAINKNIVILSK
+892 KEAINKNITILSR

>member
-37 LVCGCRK
+37 LVNGCRR
-44 NIYFYIEE
+44 NIYFSIEE
-52 SKLAVLMIKIFNTT
+52 TKLAVLMIKIFNTT

-83 KTNYYSSLI
+83 KTNYYDGVV
-92 EEHKLANIKLSSYN
+92 EEHKLGNIKLSSYN

-140 KRVVMQCYKIDNIEY
+140 KRVLMQCYKIDNIEY

-176 EMNYISEIRNDLY
+176 EMNYISEIRNNLY

-205 IFQKAKDNFSDYND
+205 IFQKAKDNISDYNY
-219 LSSIAILMSILLTS
+219 LSSITILMSILLTS

-239 NKLSTYEFNYEY
+239 SKLSSYEFD
-251 SIVKKE
+251 IVNKE
-257 KSSTYIENEK
+257 KYNTFIENEK
-267 VDYTLVKYYF
+267 VDCTLVKYYF
-277 EKYLKYKNVNELFLA
+277 EKYLKFKNVNELFLA
-292 LFNRNVTNS
+292 LFDRKVTNS
-301 VEVEKIFLNAGL
+301 VEVEKIFLSAGL

-323 TPSKEEIITQFYDDT
+323 TPSKEEIISNFYSDIP
-338 VPKEKGDYQLICAMY
+338 PKEKGDYQLICSMY
-353 NSVNTLNKRLYPN
+353 NSINTQNKRIYPD
-366 DNMYLTLIAF
+366 DNMYLTLIIF
-376 DYQNDGKLSKY
+376 DYQKGGKLSKY

-397 ILAKYNLELSDSQYI
+397 ILSKYSIVLSDSQDI

-435 ASSKFVID
+435 TSSDFIIN
-443 LFNTFAK
+443 LFNEFAE

-503 SDVVNSIL
+503 LDVVNSIL

-524 LELITLYIPTID
+524 LELITLYIPMID
-536 TIKNTVLNEN
+536 TIKNTVINEN
-546 IINEALGDVYN
+546 NINEALGDVYN
-557 VNFNLYSEAENLINI
+557 VNFNLYSKVENLINI
-572 NISNGNESTTL
+572 NISNGKESTTL

-596 EKVFGSY
+596 ERVFGSY

-608 LNTLYKLFEKEK
+608 LNTLYNLFEKEK
-620 DNSLILKKIFMGK
+620 DNSLILKKLFMGK
-633 TIGEIKSNIDNEVI
+633 TLKEIKSSIDNEVI
-647 RVATEKEYDEYQ
+647 RVATKNEYDDYQ

-671 STKQLLNKLCM
+671 SAKQLLNKLCM

-706 DFYQEALGKY
+706 DFYQDALERY

-721 SLSKKFGFINSK
+721 SLKEKFGFINSK
-733 LTYNE
+733 LAYNE
-738 INLENLV
+738 INLENFMTLMD
-745 ALENYFTIQN
+745 YFTTQKN
-755 NGHKYKNS
+755 SHKYKNS
-763 IQNILINLIAEGYFD
+763 IQNILIDLIESGYFD
-778 ELITNKN
+778 ELITNKK

-808 QSIPIE
+808 QSTVVE

-892 KEAINKNIVILSK
+892 KEAINKNITILSR

>member
-1 MNYQKFMELVPKE
+1 MDYQKFMELVPKE

-44 NIYFYIEE
+44 NIYFSIEE

-83 KTNYYSSLI
+83 ETNYYNGVI
-92 EEHKLANIKLSSYN
+92 EEYKLANIKLSSYN
-106 PNTNYEEL
+106 PNTDYEEL

-140 KRVVMQCYKIDNIEY
+140 KRVVMQCYKMNNIEY

-162 AATILP
+162 VAKILP

-176 EMNYISEIRNDLY
+176 EMNYISEVRNDLY

-205 IFQKAKDNFSDYND
+205 IFQKAKDNFSDHND

-239 NKLSTYEFNYEY
+239 NKLSTYEFD
-251 SIVKKE
+251 IVNKE
-257 KSSTYIENEK
+257 KYSTFIENEK
-267 VDYTLVKYYF
+267 VDYEVVKYYF
-277 EKYLKYKNVNELFLA
+277 EKYLKFKNVNELFLA
-292 LFNRNVTNS
+292 LFDRKVTNS
-301 VEVEKIFLNAGL
+301 VEVEKIFLSAGL
-313 TKEKAKSILL
+313 SKEKAKRILL
-323 TPSKEEIITQFYDDT
+323 TPSKEEIISNFYSDIP
-338 VPKEKGDYQLICAMY
+338 PKEKGDYQLICSMY
-353 NSVNTLNKRLYPN
+353 NSINTQNNRIYPN
-366 DNMYLTLIAF
+366 DNMYLTLIIF
-376 DYQNDGKLSKY
+376 DYQKGGKLSKY

-397 ILAKYNLELSDSQYI
+397 ILSKYSIVLSDSQYI
-412 DYQTYLNEVL
+412 DFQTYLNEVL
-422 IGYKDAKDKLKFM
+422 VSYKDAKDKLKFM
-435 ASSKFVID
+435 ASSDFIVN
-443 LFNTFAK
+443 LFNEFAK
-450 NKTNNLDSDINNYYK
+450 NKTNNLESDINNYYK
-465 LIEIKETEASYERIY
+465 LIEIKETEESYERIY
-480 KGKDKIYIDFL
+480 KGKEDSYKDFL

-511 SQTDLKVLSILIT
+511 SQTDLKVLSIMIALTYISIKSPIIDILENTGLDENSLNMT
-524 LELITLYIPTID
+524 LS
-536 TIKNTVLNEN
+536 
-546 IINEALGDVYN
+546 DVYN
-557 VNFNLYSEAENLINI
+557 IKFGLYGKIESSSQIDL
-572 NISNGNESTTL
+572 SNGKVSISL
-583 KQKINDINHPVEV
+583 KQKISAIDYPTEV
-596 EKVFGSY
+596 EREFGSY
-603 LDDDL
+603 LDSTIL
-608 LNTLYKLFEKEK
+608 KTLYKLFEVEK
-620 DNSLILKKIFMGK
+620 DNSLILKKLFMGK
-633 TIGEIKSNIDNEVI
+633 TIDEIKNSIDNEI
-647 RVATEKEYDEYQ
+647 TRFYNEKEYNEYQ
-659 KLLCMPNDNACD
+659 KMLCMPNDNASD

-682 INLTDIKVNI
+682 INITNIKVNI

-699 NFDNNTL
+699 NFDNSSL
-706 DFYQEALGKY
+706 DFYQDALERY

-721 SLSKKFGFINSK
+721 SLLEKFGFINSEFA
-733 LTYNE
+733 YNE
-738 INLENLV
+738 INLENFV
-745 ALENYFTIQN
+745 ALEDYFTTQN

-763 IQNILINLIAEGYFD
+763 IQNILIDLIGDGYFD
-778 ELITNKN
+778 ELITNKK

-808 QSIPIE
+808 QSTVVE

-862 SKKNKRKKGFW
+862 SRKNKPKKGFW

-883 KNITDVPTL
+883 KTITDIPTL
-892 KEAINKNIVILSK
+892 KEAINKNITILSR

-996 TINALEMARDDLI
+996 TINALEMTRDDLL
-1009 PLIGSEVIIGTGF
+1009 PLIGSEVIMGKGF

-1027 AMQITNDVIGL
+1027 AMQITNDIIGL
-1038 FQAILAQNVE
+1038 FQALLAQNVE